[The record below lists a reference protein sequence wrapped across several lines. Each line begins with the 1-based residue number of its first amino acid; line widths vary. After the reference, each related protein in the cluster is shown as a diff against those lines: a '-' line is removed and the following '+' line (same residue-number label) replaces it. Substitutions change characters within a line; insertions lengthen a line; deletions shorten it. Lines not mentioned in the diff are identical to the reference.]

1 MNYLTLDFE
10 TYYDKEINLKKLTTQ
25 AYVMHP
31 QMEVL
36 MVAVKFNE
44 DPVQVIDGEQIPA
57 FFATVDWSNTAVIA
71 HNAVFD
77 GSILYW
83 RYGVRPAMLIDTM
96 SMAQALGVPTIAGSA
111 SLATCIRLLQEAGYA
126 VPPKGTEVLDAL
138 GKRRADFTP
147 QQWAAYRE
155 YCKND
160 TDITW
165 FLFKVL
171 RQYLTDEEMR
181 FQDIIL
187 RCYTEPRLTVDI
199 PTVEYELNRCRTYKA
214 EQLAEVCKMFNT
226 TQEDLSAHLRSNDKF
241 AEVLRGLGGIT
252 EEEMEQGKSGT
263 FIIPTK
269 MSEKTGKT
277 TWAFG
282 KTDVAFKE
290 LCEHDDPKI
299 QAVCQARLAA
309 KSSIDETRCLKFLEY
324 GSYGFLPMG
333 YKIGG
338 AHTNRMSGGSAG
350 CFVGETMIVVLPKG
364 ASATEWEYRMI
375 KHVQLD
381 DLIWDGSDWCAH
393 DGVVCH
399 GVKRV
404 YNWDGLTA
412 TKNHECFVG
421 YDRDRTERFEWFRV
435 NRYSLVPAT
444 LPAGGIYEAMP
455 ESNICYEDGAKA
467 MVYDILN
474 VGDRHCYVANGRLV
488 HNSANMQNLPSG
500 RREGQS
506 DLLRRSIIARGNDV
520 IINYDASQ
528 IECLDGRGLVL
539 TQRGLVEMHNISI
552 DDLLWDGIEW
562 VSHDGLV
569 MKGVKDVITYSGIT
583 GTPNHIVY
591 TTDGRA
597 IPLGQAAAEHAKI
610 LVGEV
615 GGQAVRVVASA
626 GQTHTSDDTLHS
638 SVVSLPVRGRTASER
653 QRRGAWGFSWLRVLH
668 EPKVSAYSAVTSGA
682 TATEV
687 QRAGRAMQGEQVR
700 LTSVQERRKPLR
712 FLRGLCGVYV
722 GNVSNA
728 RLSGAGDRPYRYQ
741 WALRQR
747 ESTVVNTRAE
757 RTKPELQCHGLLR
770 WARDVGGE
778 IHARLC
784 EAVWGGC
791 CYRLA
796 TQWAYAGAS
805 SGHSQNAKT
814 SMGSTQWKMVF
825 PRRVYKTVLSALQ
838 RTDGVQ
844 SNKVRYDE
852 WGNPITGTIEVF
864 DIVNAGPRHRFTYN
878 GLVVSNCRVLAYVA
892 NQTDVMAVFASGGDV
907 YSFAASKIHGIPYQ
921 EIVEGRKSNDPD
933 TAHKYNM
940 IRQYGKTATLALGYG
955 QGAQGFQ
962 KYALL
967 TAGISMAMDE
977 SATTVRAWR
986 DANNFITGFWRM
998 CDQALAAMV
1007 SGGQMYFGGPDGK
1020 MFFADGNRYIFGRK
1034 VAGIRMPNGL
1044 WLNYPN
1050 LSADL
1055 TNPRRPQ
1062 YFYEK
1067 CGYNGKPL
1075 NTKVYSGLVAENITQ
1090 ALAFAIMKIQA
1101 VWIAQY
1107 YPIVMNTHDE
1117 WCIVVPREQAEVA
1130 AEYMYRCMCTAPD
1143 YIQGITLA
1151 SEGGWAQSYGAV
1163 DDDWSKRP
1171 NNPDRKHIFNPQ
1183 TGEIL

>member
-10 TYYDKEINLKKLTTQ
+10 TYYDKEINLKKMTTQ

-36 MVAVKFNE
+36 MVSAKFND
-44 DPVQVIDGEQIPA
+44 DPVQIIDGEQIPT

-187 RCYTEPRLTVDI
+187 RCYTEPRLTVDL
-199 PTVEYELNRCRTYKA
+199 PLVEYELNRCRTYKA
-214 EQLAEVCKMFNT
+214 EQLAEVCKMFGT
-226 TQEDLSAHLRSNDKF
+226 TQDNLSALLRSNDKF
-241 AEVLRGLGGIT
+241 AEVLRSIGGVT
-252 EEEMEQGKSGT
+252 EEEAEQGKSGT

-269 MSEKTGKT
+269 VSEKTGKT

-290 LCEHDDPKI
+290 LCEHDDPKV

-350 CFVGETMIVVLPKG
+350 
-364 ASATEWEYRMI
+364 
-375 KHVQLD
+375 
-381 DLIWDGSDWCAH
+381 
-393 DGVVCH
+393 
-399 GVKRV
+399 
-404 YNWDGLTA
+404 
-412 TKNHECFVG
+412 
-421 YDRDRTERFEWFRV
+421 
-435 NRYSLVPAT
+435 
-444 LPAGGIYEAMP
+444 
-455 ESNICYEDGAKA
+455 
-467 MVYDILN
+467 
-474 VGDRHCYVANGRLV
+474 
-488 HNSANMQNLPSG
+488 SANMQNLPSG

-506 DLLRRSIIARGNDV
+506 DLLRRSIIAQGNSV
-520 IINYDASQ
+520 IVNFDASQ
-528 IECLDGRGLVL
+528 IECLDGRGMVL
-539 TQRGLVEMHNISI
+539 TKRGLVELRYVGP
-552 DDLLWDGIEW
+552 DDLLWDGVEW
-562 VSHDGLV
+562 VKHDGV
-569 MKGVKDVITYSGIT
+569 VVKGIKDVITYSGIT
-583 GTPNHIVY
+583 ATPDHVVY
-591 TTDGRA
+591 TRNGAAVLFGRA
-597 IPLGQAAAEHAKI
+597 AAARIE
-610 LVGEV
+610 LMVGEV
-615 GGQAVRVVASA
+615 NGKEVYAAP
-626 GQTHTSDDTLHS
+626 LM
-638 SVVSLPVRGRTASER
+638 
-653 QRRGAWGFSWLRVLH
+653 RRYK
-668 EPKVSAYSAVTSGA
+668 PKPAVTLKDPTG
-682 TATEV
+682 
-687 QRAGRAMQGEQVR
+687 
-700 LTSVQERRKPLR
+700 
-712 FLRGLCGVYV
+712 
-722 GNVSNA
+722 
-728 RLSGAGDRPYRYQ
+728 
-741 WALRQR
+741 
-747 ESTVVNTRAE
+747 
-757 RTKPELQCHGLLR
+757 
-770 WARDVGGE
+770 
-778 IHARLC
+778 
-784 EAVWGGC
+784 
-791 CYRLA
+791 
-796 TQWAYAGAS
+796 
-805 SGHSQNAKT
+805 
-814 SMGSTQWKMVF
+814 
-825 PRRVYKTVLSALQ
+825 
-838 RTDGVQ
+838 
-844 SNKVRYDE
+844 RYDE

-892 NQTDVMAVFASGGDV
+892 NQTDVLGVFSSGGDV

-921 EIVEGRKSNDPD
+921 EIVDGRKSSDPA
-933 TAHKYNM
+933 TAHKYSM
-940 IRQYGKTATLALGYG
+940 MRQYGKTATLALGYG

-962 KYALL
+962 KYALVN
-967 TAGISMAMDE
+967 TGINMTMDE

-986 DANNFITGFWRM
+986 DANGFITGFWRM
-998 CDQALAAMV
+998 CDQALATMV
-1007 SGGQMYFGGPDGK
+1007 AGGQMYFGGADGK

-1050 LSADL
+1050 LRADF

-1062 YFYEK
+1062 YFYDK

-1075 NTKVYSGLVAENITQ
+1075 ETKVYSGLVAENITQ
-1090 ALAFAIMKIQA
+1090 ALAFAVMKTQA

-1130 AEYMYRCMCTAPD
+1130 ADYMHRCMCTAPD
-1143 YIQGITLA
+1143 YIQGIPLA

-1171 NNPDRKHIFNPQ
+1171 NNPDRKHIFNPM
-1183 TGEIL
+1183 TGEVL

>member
-10 TYYDKEINLKKLTTQ
+10 TYYDKEINLKKMTTQ

-36 MVAVKFNE
+36 MVAVKFND
-44 DPVQVIDGEQIPA
+44 DPVQVIDGEQIPT
-57 FFATVDWSNTAVIA
+57 FFSTVDWSNTAVIA

-96 SMAQALGVPTIAGSA
+96 SMAQALGVQTLAGSA

-187 RCYTEPRLTVDI
+187 RCYTEPRLTVDL

-226 TQEDLSAHLRSNDKF
+226 TQDELSAHLRSNDKF
-241 AEVLRGLGGIT
+241 AEVLRSMGGIT
-252 EEEMEQGKSGT
+252 EEELEQGKTGA

-269 MSEKTGKT
+269 VSEKTGKT

-290 LCEHDDPKI
+290 LCEHDDPKV
-299 QAVCQARLAA
+299 QAICQARLAA

-338 AHTNRMSGGSAG
+338 AHTNRMSGGAAG
-350 CFVGETMIVVLPKG
+350 CFVGETMIMVLPVG
-364 ASATEWEYRMI
+364 ADVDEWEYRMI
-375 KHVQLD
+375 KDVQLT

-412 TKNHECFVG
+412 TENHECF
-421 YDRDRTERFEWFRV
+421 TNSEREYTKPFKWFMD
-435 NRYSLVPAT
+435 NRYALAKAQ
-444 LPAGGIYEAMP
+444 LPAGGKQVTPVTNLYYA
-455 ESNICYEDGAKA
+455 DGAKV

-474 VGDRHCYVANGRLV
+474 VGPRHCYVANGKLV

-506 DLLRRSIIARGNDV
+506 DLLRRSIIAQGNAV
-520 IINYDASQ
+520 IINFDASQ
-528 IECLDGRGLVL
+528 IECLDSNGTVL
-539 TQRGLVEMHNISI
+539 TQRGLVKMRDISI
-552 DDLLWDGIEW
+552 DDLLWDGVEW

-569 MKGVKDVITYSGIT
+569 MKGIKDVITYSGIT

-615 GGQAVRVVASA
+615 GGKAVRAVVCA
-626 GQTHTSDDTLHS
+626 GQTHTIDDTLHS

-653 QRRGAWGFSWLRVLH
+653 QRREAWGLSWLRGLY
-668 EPKVSAYSAVTSGA
+668 EPQVSTYTQATSEA
-682 TATEV
+682 TATAV
-687 QRAGRAMQGEQVR
+687 QRIGRAMQGEQVH
-700 LTSVQERRKPLR
+700 LQTIQERRKSLH
-712 FLRGLCGVYV
+712 FLRRLCGVYV
-722 GNVSNA
+722 GDVSNA

-741 WALRQR
+741 WSLCQR
-747 ESTVVNTRAE
+747 ESTTGNARAE
-757 RTKPELQCHGLLR
+757 CPKPELQCHGLLR
-770 WARDVGGE
+770 WARDVGVK

-784 EAVWGGC
+784 EAVQRG
-791 CYRLA
+791 YRYQMA
-796 TQWAYAGAS
+796 TQWAYAGANN
-805 SGHSQNAKT
+805 GHSQNAKT

-825 PRRVYKTVLSALQ
+825 PRRVYKAILSTLQ
-838 RTDGVQ
+838 PIDGTQ
-844 SNKVRYDE
+844 SNTQRYDE

-878 GLVVSNCRVLAYVA
+878 GLVVSNCRVLAYTA
-892 NQTDVMAVFASGGDV
+892 NQTDVLGVFASGGDV

-921 EIVEGRKSNDPD
+921 EIVDGRKSSDPA
-933 TAHKYNM
+933 TAHKYSTM
-940 IRQYGKTATLALGYG
+940 RQYGKTATLALGYG

-962 KYALL
+962 RYALL
-967 TAGISMAMDE
+967 NAGINMTMDE
-977 SATTVRAWR
+977 SARTVRAWR
-986 DANNFITGFWRM
+986 DANGLITGFWRM
-998 CDQALAAMV
+998 CDQALATMV
-1007 SGGQMYFGGPDGK
+1007 AGGQMYFGGPDGK

-1050 LSADL
+1050 LSADF

-1062 YFYEK
+1062 YFYDK

-1075 NTKVYSGLVAENITQ
+1075 KTKVYSGLVAENITQ
-1090 ALAFAIMKIQA
+1090 ALAFAIMKTQA

-1130 AEYMYRCMCTAPD
+1130 AEYMHRCMCTAPE
-1143 YIQGITLA
+1143 YIKGITLA

-1163 DDDWSKRP
+1163 DDDWSKRL

>member
-10 TYYDKEINLKKLTTQ
+10 TYYDKEINLKKMTTQ

-36 MVAVKFNE
+36 MVSAKFNE
-44 DPVQVIDGEQIPA
+44 APVQIIDGEQIPT

-165 FLFKVL
+165 LLFKVL

-187 RCYTEPRLTVDI
+187 RCYTEPRLTVDL

-214 EQLAEVCKMFNT
+214 EQLAEVCKMFGT
-226 TQEDLSAHLRSNDKF
+226 TQDNLSALLRSNDKF
-241 AEVLRGLGGIT
+241 AEVLRSIGGVT
-252 EEEMEQGKSGT
+252 EEEAERGKSGT

-269 MSEKTGKT
+269 VSEKTGKT

-290 LCEHDDPKI
+290 LCEHDDPKV

-350 CFVGETMIVVLPKG
+350 
-364 ASATEWEYRMI
+364 
-375 KHVQLD
+375 
-381 DLIWDGSDWCAH
+381 
-393 DGVVCH
+393 
-399 GVKRV
+399 
-404 YNWDGLTA
+404 
-412 TKNHECFVG
+412 
-421 YDRDRTERFEWFRV
+421 
-435 NRYSLVPAT
+435 
-444 LPAGGIYEAMP
+444 
-455 ESNICYEDGAKA
+455 
-467 MVYDILN
+467 
-474 VGDRHCYVANGRLV
+474 
-488 HNSANMQNLPSG
+488 SANMQNLPSG

-506 DLLRRSIIARGNDV
+506 DLLRRSIIAQGNSV
-520 IINYDASQ
+520 IVNYDASQ
-528 IECLDGRGLVL
+528 IEC
-539 TQRGLVEMHNISI
+539 
-552 DDLLWDGIEW
+552 
-562 VSHDGLV
+562 
-569 MKGVKDVITYSGIT
+569 
-583 GTPNHIVY
+583 
-591 TTDGRA
+591 
-597 IPLGQAAAEHAKI
+597 
-610 LVGEV
+610 
-615 GGQAVRVVASA
+615 
-626 GQTHTSDDTLHS
+626 
-638 SVVSLPVRGRTASER
+638 
-653 QRRGAWGFSWLRVLH
+653 
-668 EPKVSAYSAVTSGA
+668 
-682 TATEV
+682 
-687 QRAGRAMQGEQVR
+687 
-700 LTSVQERRKPLR
+700 
-712 FLRGLCGVYV
+712 
-722 GNVSNA
+722 
-728 RLSGAGDRPYRYQ
+728 
-741 WALRQR
+741 
-747 ESTVVNTRAE
+747 
-757 RTKPELQCHGLLR
+757 
-770 WARDVGGE
+770 
-778 IHARLC
+778 
-784 EAVWGGC
+784 
-791 CYRLA
+791 
-796 TQWAYAGAS
+796 
-805 SGHSQNAKT
+805 
-814 SMGSTQWKMVF
+814 
-825 PRRVYKTVLSALQ
+825 
-838 RTDGVQ
+838 
-844 SNKVRYDE
+844 
-852 WGNPITGTIEVF
+852 
-864 DIVNAGPRHRFTYN
+864 
-878 GLVVSNCRVLAYVA
+878 RVLAYIA
-892 NQTDVMAVFASGGDV
+892 NQTDVLGVFASGGDV

-921 EIVEGRKSNDPD
+921 EIVDGRKSSDPA
-933 TAHKYNM
+933 TAHKYSM
-940 IRQYGKTATLALGYG
+940 MRQYGKTATLALGYG

-962 KYALL
+962 KYALVN
-967 TAGISMAMDE
+967 TGINMTMDE

-986 DANNFITGFWRM
+986 DANGFITGFWRM
-998 CDQALAAMV
+998 CDQALATMV
-1007 SGGQMYFGGPDGK
+1007 AGGQMYFGGADGK

-1050 LSADL
+1050 LSADF

-1062 YFYEK
+1062 YFYDK

-1075 NTKVYSGLVAENITQ
+1075 ETKVYSGLVAENITQ
-1090 ALAFAIMKIQA
+1090 ALAFAVMKTQA

-1130 AEYMYRCMCTAPD
+1130 ADYMHRCMCTAPD
-1143 YIQGITLA
+1143 YIQGIPLA

-1171 NNPDRKHIFNPQ
+1171 NNPDRKHIFNPM
-1183 TGEIL
+1183 TGEVL

>member
-10 TYYDKEINLKKLTTQ
+10 TYYDKEINLKKMTTQ

-36 MVAVKFNE
+36 MVSAKLNE
-44 DPVQVIDGEQIPA
+44 DPVQVIDGEQIPT

-214 EQLAEVCKMFNT
+214 EQLAEVCKMFGT
-226 TQEDLSAHLRSNDKF
+226 TQDNLSALLRSNDKF
-241 AEVLRGLGGIT
+241 AEVLRSIGGVT
-252 EEEMEQGKSGT
+252 EEEAEQGKSGT

-269 MSEKTGKT
+269 VSEKTGKT

-350 CFVGETMIVVLPKG
+350 
-364 ASATEWEYRMI
+364 
-375 KHVQLD
+375 
-381 DLIWDGSDWCAH
+381 
-393 DGVVCH
+393 
-399 GVKRV
+399 
-404 YNWDGLTA
+404 
-412 TKNHECFVG
+412 
-421 YDRDRTERFEWFRV
+421 
-435 NRYSLVPAT
+435 
-444 LPAGGIYEAMP
+444 
-455 ESNICYEDGAKA
+455 
-467 MVYDILN
+467 
-474 VGDRHCYVANGRLV
+474 
-488 HNSANMQNLPSG
+488 SANMQNLPSG

-506 DLLRRSIIARGNDV
+506 DLLRRSIIAQGNSV
-520 IINYDASQ
+520 IVNYDASQ
-528 IECLDGRGLVL
+528 IEC
-539 TQRGLVEMHNISI
+539 
-552 DDLLWDGIEW
+552 
-562 VSHDGLV
+562 
-569 MKGVKDVITYSGIT
+569 
-583 GTPNHIVY
+583 
-591 TTDGRA
+591 
-597 IPLGQAAAEHAKI
+597 
-610 LVGEV
+610 
-615 GGQAVRVVASA
+615 
-626 GQTHTSDDTLHS
+626 
-638 SVVSLPVRGRTASER
+638 
-653 QRRGAWGFSWLRVLH
+653 
-668 EPKVSAYSAVTSGA
+668 
-682 TATEV
+682 
-687 QRAGRAMQGEQVR
+687 
-700 LTSVQERRKPLR
+700 
-712 FLRGLCGVYV
+712 
-722 GNVSNA
+722 
-728 RLSGAGDRPYRYQ
+728 
-741 WALRQR
+741 
-747 ESTVVNTRAE
+747 
-757 RTKPELQCHGLLR
+757 
-770 WARDVGGE
+770 
-778 IHARLC
+778 
-784 EAVWGGC
+784 
-791 CYRLA
+791 
-796 TQWAYAGAS
+796 
-805 SGHSQNAKT
+805 
-814 SMGSTQWKMVF
+814 
-825 PRRVYKTVLSALQ
+825 
-838 RTDGVQ
+838 
-844 SNKVRYDE
+844 
-852 WGNPITGTIEVF
+852 
-864 DIVNAGPRHRFTYN
+864 
-878 GLVVSNCRVLAYVA
+878 RVLAYIA
-892 NQTDVMAVFASGGDV
+892 NQTDVLGVFASGGDV
-907 YSFAASKIHGIPYQ
+907 YSFAASKIHGIPYH
-921 EIVEGRKSNDPD
+921 EIIDGRKSSDPE
-933 TAHKYNM
+933 TAHKYSM
-940 IRQYGKTATLALGYG
+940 MRQYGKTATLALGYG

-962 KYALL
+962 KYALVN
-967 TAGISMAMDE
+967 TGINMTMDE

-986 DANNFITGFWRM
+986 DANGFITGFWRM
-998 CDQALAAMV
+998 CDQALATMV
-1007 SGGQMYFGGPDGK
+1007 AGGQMYFGGADGK

-1050 LSADL
+1050 LSADF

-1062 YFYEK
+1062 YFYDK

-1075 NTKVYSGLVAENITQ
+1075 KTKVYSGLVAENITQ
-1090 ALAFAIMKIQA
+1090 ALAFAVMKTQA

-1130 AEYMYRCMCTAPD
+1130 AGYMHRCMCTAPD
-1143 YIQGITLA
+1143 YIQGIPLA

>member
-10 TYYDKEINLKKLTTQ
+10 TYYDKEINLKKMITQ

-36 MVAVKFNE
+36 MVSAKFND

-57 FFATVDWSNTAVIA
+57 FFATVDWSNTAIIA

-199 PTVEYELNRCRTYKA
+199 PTVEYELARCRAYKA
-214 EQLAEVCKMFNT
+214 EQLADVCKMFNT
-226 TQEDLSAHLRSNDKF
+226 TQDELSAHLRSNDKF
-241 AEVLRGLGGIT
+241 AEVLRGIGGIT
-252 EEEMEQGKSGT
+252 EEELETGKTGV

-269 MSEKTGKT
+269 VSEKTGKT

-290 LCEHDDPKI
+290 LCEHDDPRV

-350 CFVGETMIVVLPKG
+350 CFVGETMIVVLPVG
-364 ASATEWEYRMI
+364 ADVDEWEYRMI
-375 KHVQLD
+375 RDVQLT
-381 DLIWDGSDWCAH
+381 DLVWDGSDWCAH

-412 TKNHECFVG
+412 TKNHECFTTHKREHTKPFKWFMDNHQALAKAQLPVG
-421 YDRDRTERFEWFRV
+421 GRKQTTPVTNLY
-435 NRYSLVPAT
+435 YA
-444 LPAGGIYEAMP
+444 
-455 ESNICYEDGAKA
+455 DGAKA

-474 VGDRHCYVANGRLV
+474 VGDRHCYVANGKLV

-506 DLLRRSIIARGNDV
+506 DLLRRSIIARNNDV
-520 IINYDASQ
+520 IINFDASQ
-528 IECLDGRGLVL
+528 IEC
-539 TQRGLVEMHNISI
+539 
-552 DDLLWDGIEW
+552 
-562 VSHDGLV
+562 
-569 MKGVKDVITYSGIT
+569 
-583 GTPNHIVY
+583 
-591 TTDGRA
+591 
-597 IPLGQAAAEHAKI
+597 
-610 LVGEV
+610 
-615 GGQAVRVVASA
+615 
-626 GQTHTSDDTLHS
+626 
-638 SVVSLPVRGRTASER
+638 
-653 QRRGAWGFSWLRVLH
+653 
-668 EPKVSAYSAVTSGA
+668 
-682 TATEV
+682 
-687 QRAGRAMQGEQVR
+687 
-700 LTSVQERRKPLR
+700 
-712 FLRGLCGVYV
+712 
-722 GNVSNA
+722 
-728 RLSGAGDRPYRYQ
+728 
-741 WALRQR
+741 
-747 ESTVVNTRAE
+747 
-757 RTKPELQCHGLLR
+757 
-770 WARDVGGE
+770 
-778 IHARLC
+778 
-784 EAVWGGC
+784 
-791 CYRLA
+791 
-796 TQWAYAGAS
+796 
-805 SGHSQNAKT
+805 
-814 SMGSTQWKMVF
+814 
-825 PRRVYKTVLSALQ
+825 
-838 RTDGVQ
+838 
-844 SNKVRYDE
+844 
-852 WGNPITGTIEVF
+852 
-864 DIVNAGPRHRFTYN
+864 
-878 GLVVSNCRVLAYVA
+878 RVLAYIA
-892 NQTDVMAVFASGGDV
+892 NQTDVLGVFASGGDV

-921 EIVEGRKSNDPD
+921 EIVDGRKSNDPD
-933 TAHKYNM
+933 TAHKYGM

-962 KYALL
+962 RYALL
-967 TAGISMAMDE
+967 NAGINMTMDE
-977 SATTVRAWR
+977 SARTVRAWR
-986 DANNFITGFWRM
+986 DANGFITSFWRM
-998 CDQALAAMV
+998 CDQALATMV
-1007 SGGQMYFGGPDGK
+1007 AGGQMYFGGADGK
-1020 MFFADGNRYIFGRK
+1020 MFFADGNRYLFGRK

-1050 LSADL
+1050 LRADF

-1062 YFYEK
+1062 YFYDK

-1075 NTKVYSGLVAENITQ
+1075 QTKVYSGLVAENITQ
-1090 ALAFAIMKIQA
+1090 ALAFAIMKTQA

-1117 WCIVVPREQAEVA
+1117 WCIVVPREQADVA
-1130 AEYMYRCMCTAPD
+1130 AEYMHRCMCTAPD
-1143 YIQGITLA
+1143 YIQGIPLA

-1171 NNPDRKHIFNPQ
+1171 TNHDRKHIFNPM
-1183 TGEIL
+1183 TGEVL

>member
-10 TYYDKEINLKKLTTQ
+10 TYYDKEINLKKMTTQ

-36 MVAVKFNE
+36 MVSAKFNE
-44 DPVQVIDGEQIPA
+44 APVQIIDGEQIPA

-96 SMAQALGVPTIAGSA
+96 SMAQALGVTTIAGSA

-126 VPPKGTEVLDAL
+126 VPPKGTEVLGAL

-187 RCYTEPRLTVDI
+187 RCYTEPRLTVDM

-214 EQLAEVCKMFNT
+214 EQLAEVCKMFGT
-226 TQEDLSAHLRSNDKF
+226 TQDNLSALLRSNDKF
-241 AEVLRGLGGIT
+241 AEVLRSIGGVT
-252 EEEMEQGKSGT
+252 EEEAEQGKSGT

-269 MSEKTGKT
+269 VSEKTGKT

-350 CFVGETMIVVLPKG
+350 CFVGETMIVVLPVG
-364 ASATEWEYRMI
+364 ADVDEWEYRMI
-375 KHVQLD
+375 KDVKHT
-381 DLIWDGSDWCAH
+381 DLIWDGSAWCVH

-404 YNWDGLTA
+404 YNWDGLVA
-412 TKNHECFVG
+412 TKNHECFTT
-421 YDRDRTERFEWFRV
+421 YKREHTKPFKWFMD
-435 NRYSLVPAT
+435 NHQSLAKAQ
-444 LPAGGIYEAMP
+444 LPTGGIYKSMP
-455 ESNICYEDGAKA
+455 ESNVCYADGAKA

-474 VGDRHCYVANGRLV
+474 VGDRHCYVANGKLV

-506 DLLRRSIIARGNDV
+506 DLLRRSIIAQGNSV
-520 IINYDASQ
+520 IVNYDASQ
-528 IECLDGRGLVL
+528 IE
-539 TQRGLVEMHNISI
+539 
-552 DDLLWDGIEW
+552 
-562 VSHDGLV
+562 
-569 MKGVKDVITYSGIT
+569 
-583 GTPNHIVY
+583 
-591 TTDGRA
+591 
-597 IPLGQAAAEHAKI
+597 
-610 LVGEV
+610 
-615 GGQAVRVVASA
+615 
-626 GQTHTSDDTLHS
+626 
-638 SVVSLPVRGRTASER
+638 
-653 QRRGAWGFSWLRVLH
+653 
-668 EPKVSAYSAVTSGA
+668 
-682 TATEV
+682 
-687 QRAGRAMQGEQVR
+687 
-700 LTSVQERRKPLR
+700 
-712 FLRGLCGVYV
+712 
-722 GNVSNA
+722 
-728 RLSGAGDRPYRYQ
+728 
-741 WALRQR
+741 
-747 ESTVVNTRAE
+747 
-757 RTKPELQCHGLLR
+757 
-770 WARDVGGE
+770 
-778 IHARLC
+778 
-784 EAVWGGC
+784 
-791 CYRLA
+791 
-796 TQWAYAGAS
+796 
-805 SGHSQNAKT
+805 
-814 SMGSTQWKMVF
+814 
-825 PRRVYKTVLSALQ
+825 
-838 RTDGVQ
+838 
-844 SNKVRYDE
+844 
-852 WGNPITGTIEVF
+852 
-864 DIVNAGPRHRFTYN
+864 
-878 GLVVSNCRVLAYVA
+878 CRVLAYVA
-892 NQTDVMAVFASGGDV
+892 NQTDVLGVFASGGDV

-921 EIVEGRKSNDPD
+921 EIVAGRKSSDPE
-933 TAHKYNM
+933 TAHKYGM
-940 IRQYGKTATLALGYG
+940 MRQYGKTATLALGYG

-962 KYALL
+962 KYALVN
-967 TAGISMAMDE
+967 TGINMTMDE

-986 DANNFITGFWRM
+986 DANGFITSFWRM
-998 CDQALAAMV
+998 CDQALATMV
-1007 SGGQMYFGGPDGK
+1007 AGGQMYFGGADGK

-1050 LSADL
+1050 LRADF

-1062 YFYEK
+1062 YFYDK

-1075 NTKVYSGLVAENITQ
+1075 ETKVYSGLVAENITQ
-1090 ALAFAIMKIQA
+1090 ALAFAVMKTQA

-1130 AEYMYRCMCTAPD
+1130 ADYMHRCMCTAPD
-1143 YIQGITLA
+1143 YIQGIPLA

-1171 NNPDRKHIFNPQ
+1171 NNPDRKHIFNPM
-1183 TGEIL
+1183 TGEVL

>member
-10 TYYDKEINLKKLTTQ
+10 TYYDKEINLKKMTTQ

-36 MVAVKFNE
+36 MVSAKFNE
-44 DPVQVIDGEQIPA
+44 DPVQVIDGEQIPT

-214 EQLAEVCKMFNT
+214 EQLAEVCKMFGT
-226 TQEDLSAHLRSNDKF
+226 TQDNLSALLRSNDKF
-241 AEVLRGLGGIT
+241 AEVLRSIGGVT
-252 EEEMEQGKSGT
+252 EEEAEQGKSGT

-269 MSEKTGKT
+269 VSEKTGKT

-350 CFVGETMIVVLPKG
+350 
-364 ASATEWEYRMI
+364 
-375 KHVQLD
+375 
-381 DLIWDGSDWCAH
+381 
-393 DGVVCH
+393 
-399 GVKRV
+399 
-404 YNWDGLTA
+404 
-412 TKNHECFVG
+412 
-421 YDRDRTERFEWFRV
+421 
-435 NRYSLVPAT
+435 
-444 LPAGGIYEAMP
+444 
-455 ESNICYEDGAKA
+455 
-467 MVYDILN
+467 
-474 VGDRHCYVANGRLV
+474 
-488 HNSANMQNLPSG
+488 SANMQNLPSG

-506 DLLRRSIIARGNDV
+506 DLLRRSIIAQGNSV
-520 IINYDASQ
+520 IVNYDASQ
-528 IECLDGRGLVL
+528 IEC
-539 TQRGLVEMHNISI
+539 
-552 DDLLWDGIEW
+552 
-562 VSHDGLV
+562 
-569 MKGVKDVITYSGIT
+569 
-583 GTPNHIVY
+583 
-591 TTDGRA
+591 
-597 IPLGQAAAEHAKI
+597 
-610 LVGEV
+610 
-615 GGQAVRVVASA
+615 
-626 GQTHTSDDTLHS
+626 
-638 SVVSLPVRGRTASER
+638 
-653 QRRGAWGFSWLRVLH
+653 
-668 EPKVSAYSAVTSGA
+668 
-682 TATEV
+682 
-687 QRAGRAMQGEQVR
+687 
-700 LTSVQERRKPLR
+700 
-712 FLRGLCGVYV
+712 
-722 GNVSNA
+722 
-728 RLSGAGDRPYRYQ
+728 
-741 WALRQR
+741 
-747 ESTVVNTRAE
+747 
-757 RTKPELQCHGLLR
+757 
-770 WARDVGGE
+770 
-778 IHARLC
+778 
-784 EAVWGGC
+784 
-791 CYRLA
+791 
-796 TQWAYAGAS
+796 
-805 SGHSQNAKT
+805 
-814 SMGSTQWKMVF
+814 
-825 PRRVYKTVLSALQ
+825 
-838 RTDGVQ
+838 
-844 SNKVRYDE
+844 
-852 WGNPITGTIEVF
+852 
-864 DIVNAGPRHRFTYN
+864 
-878 GLVVSNCRVLAYVA
+878 RVLAYIA
-892 NQTDVMAVFASGGDV
+892 NQTDVLGVFASGGDV

-921 EIVEGRKSNDPD
+921 EIIDGRKSSDPE
-933 TAHKYNM
+933 TAHKYSM
-940 IRQYGKTATLALGYG
+940 MRQYGKTATLALGYG

-962 KYALL
+962 KYALVN
-967 TAGISMAMDE
+967 TGINMTMDE

-986 DANNFITGFWRM
+986 DANGFITGFWRM
-998 CDQALAAMV
+998 CDQALATMV
-1007 SGGQMYFGGPDGK
+1007 AGGQMYFGGPDGK

-1050 LSADL
+1050 LSADF

-1075 NTKVYSGLVAENITQ
+1075 KTKVYSGLVAENITQ
-1090 ALAFAIMKIQA
+1090 ALAFAVMKTQA

-1130 AEYMYRCMCTAPD
+1130 ADYMHRCMCTAPD
-1143 YIQGITLA
+1143 YIQGIPLA

>member
-10 TYYDKEINLKKLTTQ
+10 TYYDKEINLKKMTTQ

-36 MVAVKFNE
+36 MVSAKFNE
-44 DPVQVIDGEQIPA
+44 APVQIIDGEQIPT

-138 GKRRADFTP
+138 GKRRTDFTP

-214 EQLAEVCKMFNT
+214 EQLAEVCKMFGT
-226 TQEDLSAHLRSNDKF
+226 TQDNLSALLRSNDKF
-241 AEVLRGLGGIT
+241 AEVLRSIGGVT
-252 EEEMEQGKSGT
+252 EEEAEQGKSGT

-269 MSEKTGKT
+269 VSEKTGKT

-350 CFVGETMIVVLPKG
+350 
-364 ASATEWEYRMI
+364 
-375 KHVQLD
+375 
-381 DLIWDGSDWCAH
+381 
-393 DGVVCH
+393 
-399 GVKRV
+399 
-404 YNWDGLTA
+404 
-412 TKNHECFVG
+412 
-421 YDRDRTERFEWFRV
+421 
-435 NRYSLVPAT
+435 
-444 LPAGGIYEAMP
+444 
-455 ESNICYEDGAKA
+455 
-467 MVYDILN
+467 
-474 VGDRHCYVANGRLV
+474 
-488 HNSANMQNLPSG
+488 SANMQNLPSG

-506 DLLRRSIIARGNDV
+506 DLLRRSIIAQGNSV
-520 IINYDASQ
+520 IVNYDASQ
-528 IECLDGRGLVL
+528 IEC
-539 TQRGLVEMHNISI
+539 
-552 DDLLWDGIEW
+552 
-562 VSHDGLV
+562 
-569 MKGVKDVITYSGIT
+569 
-583 GTPNHIVY
+583 
-591 TTDGRA
+591 
-597 IPLGQAAAEHAKI
+597 
-610 LVGEV
+610 
-615 GGQAVRVVASA
+615 
-626 GQTHTSDDTLHS
+626 
-638 SVVSLPVRGRTASER
+638 
-653 QRRGAWGFSWLRVLH
+653 
-668 EPKVSAYSAVTSGA
+668 
-682 TATEV
+682 
-687 QRAGRAMQGEQVR
+687 
-700 LTSVQERRKPLR
+700 
-712 FLRGLCGVYV
+712 
-722 GNVSNA
+722 
-728 RLSGAGDRPYRYQ
+728 
-741 WALRQR
+741 
-747 ESTVVNTRAE
+747 
-757 RTKPELQCHGLLR
+757 
-770 WARDVGGE
+770 
-778 IHARLC
+778 
-784 EAVWGGC
+784 
-791 CYRLA
+791 
-796 TQWAYAGAS
+796 
-805 SGHSQNAKT
+805 
-814 SMGSTQWKMVF
+814 
-825 PRRVYKTVLSALQ
+825 
-838 RTDGVQ
+838 
-844 SNKVRYDE
+844 
-852 WGNPITGTIEVF
+852 
-864 DIVNAGPRHRFTYN
+864 
-878 GLVVSNCRVLAYVA
+878 RVLAYIA
-892 NQTDVMAVFASGGDV
+892 NQTDVLGVFASGGDV

-921 EIVEGRKSNDPD
+921 EIVDGRKSSDPE
-933 TAHKYNM
+933 TAHKYSM
-940 IRQYGKTATLALGYG
+940 MRQYGKTATLALGYG

-962 KYALL
+962 KYALVN
-967 TAGISMAMDE
+967 TGINMTMDE

-986 DANNFITGFWRM
+986 DANGFITGFWRM
-998 CDQALAAMV
+998 CDQALATMV
-1007 SGGQMYFGGPDGK
+1007 AGGQMYFGGADGK

-1050 LSADL
+1050 LRADF

-1062 YFYEK
+1062 YFYDK

-1075 NTKVYSGLVAENITQ
+1075 ETKVYSGLVAENITQ
-1090 ALAFAIMKIQA
+1090 ALAFAVMKTQA

-1130 AEYMYRCMCTAPD
+1130 AEYMHRCMCSAPD
-1143 YIQGITLA
+1143 YIQGIPLA

>member
-10 TYYDKEINLKKLTTQ
+10 TYYDKEINLKKMTTQ

-36 MVAVKFNE
+36 MVSAKLNE
-44 DPVQVIDGEQIPA
+44 DPVQIIDGEQIPT

-96 SMAQALGVPTIAGSA
+96 SMAQALGVTTIAGSA

-187 RCYTEPRLTVDI
+187 RCYTEPRLTVDL

-214 EQLAEVCKMFNT
+214 EQLAEVCKMFGT
-226 TQEDLSAHLRSNDKF
+226 TQDNLSALLRSNDKF
-241 AEVLRGLGGIT
+241 AEVLRSIGGVT
-252 EEEMEQGKSGT
+252 EEEAEQGKSGT

-269 MSEKTGKT
+269 VSEKTGKT

-290 LCEHDDPKI
+290 LCEHEDPKV

-350 CFVGETMIVVLPKG
+350 
-364 ASATEWEYRMI
+364 
-375 KHVQLD
+375 
-381 DLIWDGSDWCAH
+381 
-393 DGVVCH
+393 
-399 GVKRV
+399 
-404 YNWDGLTA
+404 
-412 TKNHECFVG
+412 
-421 YDRDRTERFEWFRV
+421 
-435 NRYSLVPAT
+435 
-444 LPAGGIYEAMP
+444 
-455 ESNICYEDGAKA
+455 
-467 MVYDILN
+467 
-474 VGDRHCYVANGRLV
+474 
-488 HNSANMQNLPSG
+488 SANMQNLPSG

-506 DLLRRSIIARGNDV
+506 DLLRRSIIARDNDV
-520 IINYDASQ
+520 IINFDASA
-528 IECLDGRGLVL
+528 
-539 TQRGLVEMHNISI
+539 VE
-552 DDLLWDGIEW
+552 
-562 VSHDGLV
+562 
-569 MKGVKDVITYSGIT
+569 
-583 GTPNHIVY
+583 
-591 TTDGRA
+591 A
-597 IPLGQAAAEHAKI
+597 
-610 LVGEV
+610 
-615 GGQAVRVVASA
+615 
-626 GQTHTSDDTLHS
+626 
-638 SVVSLPVRGRTASER
+638 RT
-653 QRRGAWGFSWLRVLH
+653 
-668 EPKVSAYSAVTSGA
+668 
-682 TATEV
+682 
-687 QRAGRAMQGEQVR
+687 
-700 LTSVQERRKPLR
+700 
-712 FLRGLCGVYV
+712 
-722 GNVSNA
+722 
-728 RLSGAGDRPYRYQ
+728 
-741 WALRQR
+741 
-747 ESTVVNTRAE
+747 
-757 RTKPELQCHGLLR
+757 
-770 WARDVGGE
+770 
-778 IHARLC
+778 
-784 EAVWGGC
+784 
-791 CYRLA
+791 
-796 TQWAYAGAS
+796 
-805 SGHSQNAKT
+805 
-814 SMGSTQWKMVF
+814 
-825 PRRVYKTVLSALQ
+825 
-838 RTDGVQ
+838 
-844 SNKVRYDE
+844 
-852 WGNPITGTIEVF
+852 
-864 DIVNAGPRHRFTYN
+864 
-878 GLVVSNCRVLAYVA
+878 LAYVA
-892 NQTDVMAVFASGGDV
+892 NQTDVIGVFASGGDV
-907 YSFAASKIHGIPYQ
+907 YAYAAARQHGIPYQ
-921 EIVEGRKSNDPD
+921 EVVDGRKSSDPE
-933 TAHKYNM
+933 TAKKYNAM
-940 IRQYGKTATLALGYG
+940 RQYGKLLTLSLGYG

-962 KYALL
+962 RYALL
-967 TAGISMAMDE
+967 NAGLNLTMDAAAQ
-977 SATTVRAWR
+977 SVRAWR
-986 DANNFITGFWRM
+986 DANSFITGFWRM
-998 CDQALAAMV
+998 CDQALATMV
-1007 SGGQMYFGGPDGK
+1007 AGGQMYFGGPDGK
-1020 MFFADGNRYIFGRK
+1020 LFFADGNRYLFGRK
-1034 VAGIRMPNGL
+1034 VAGIRLPNGL

-1050 LSADL
+1050 LSVDM

-1075 NTKVYSGLVAENITQ
+1075 KTKVYSGLVAENITQ
-1090 ALAFAIMKIQA
+1090 ALAFAIMKTQA

-1130 AEYMYRCMCTAPD
+1130 AEYMHRCMCTTPD
-1143 YIQGITLA
+1143 YAKGLPLA

-1171 NNPDRKHIFNPQ
+1171 NNPDRKHIFNPM
-1183 TGEIL
+1183 TGEVL

>member
-10 TYYDKEINLKKLTTQ
+10 TYYDKEINLKKMTTQ

-36 MVAVKFNE
+36 MVSAKFND
-44 DPVQVIDGEQIPA
+44 DPVQIIDGEQIPT

-187 RCYTEPRLTVDI
+187 RCYTEPRLTVDL

-214 EQLAEVCKMFNT
+214 EQLAEVCKMFGT
-226 TQEDLSAHLRSNDKF
+226 TQDNLSALLRSNDKF
-241 AEVLRGLGGIT
+241 AEVLRSIGGVT
-252 EEEMEQGKSGT
+252 EEEAEQGKSGT

-269 MSEKTGKT
+269 VSEKTGKT

-290 LCEHDDPKI
+290 LCEHDDPKV

-350 CFVGETMIVVLPKG
+350 
-364 ASATEWEYRMI
+364 
-375 KHVQLD
+375 
-381 DLIWDGSDWCAH
+381 
-393 DGVVCH
+393 
-399 GVKRV
+399 
-404 YNWDGLTA
+404 
-412 TKNHECFVG
+412 
-421 YDRDRTERFEWFRV
+421 
-435 NRYSLVPAT
+435 
-444 LPAGGIYEAMP
+444 
-455 ESNICYEDGAKA
+455 
-467 MVYDILN
+467 
-474 VGDRHCYVANGRLV
+474 
-488 HNSANMQNLPSG
+488 SANMQNLPSG

-506 DLLRRSIIARGNDV
+506 DLLRRSIIAQGNSV
-520 IINYDASQ
+520 IVNFDASQ
-528 IECLDGRGLVL
+528 IECLDSSGLVL

-552 DDLLWDGIEW
+552 NDLLWDGVEW
-562 VSHDGLV
+562 VKHDGLV
-569 MKGVKDVITYSGIT
+569 MKGIKDVITYSGIT

-591 TTDGRA
+591 TADGRA

-615 GGQAVRVVASA
+615 GGQAVRAMASA
-626 GQTHTSDDTLHS
+626 GQTHTTDDNLHS
-638 SVVSLPVRGRTASER
+638 SVVSLPVRGGTASER
-653 QRRGAWGFSWLRVLH
+653 QRRGAWGFSWLRGLY
-668 EPKVSAYSAVTSGA
+668 EPQVPTYTIPTSEA

-687 QRAGRAMQGEQVR
+687 QRIGREMQGEQVR

-747 ESTVVNTRAE
+747 ESATGNTRAE
-757 RTKPELQCHGLLR
+757 RTKPELQLHGLLR
-770 WARDVGGE
+770 WARYIGVE
-778 IHARLC
+778 VHARLC
-784 EAVWGGC
+784 EAVRCMYG
-791 CYRLA
+791 YKMV

-805 SGHSQNAKT
+805 SEHSQNAKAH
-814 SMGSTQWKMVF
+814 MVGTQWKMVF
-825 PRRVYKTVLSALQ
+825 PRRVYKPVLSALQ
-838 RTDGVQ
+838 PIDGTQ
-844 SNKVRYDE
+844 SNTQRYDE

-892 NQTDVMAVFASGGDV
+892 NQTDVLGVFSSGGDV

-921 EIVEGRKSNDPD
+921 EIVDGRKSSDPA
-933 TAHKYNM
+933 TAHKYSM
-940 IRQYGKTATLALGYG
+940 MRQYGKTATLALGYG

-962 KYALL
+962 KYALVN
-967 TAGISMAMDE
+967 TGINMTMDE

-986 DANNFITGFWRM
+986 DANGFITGFWRM
-998 CDQALAAMV
+998 CDQALATMV
-1007 SGGQMYFGGPDGK
+1007 AGGQMYFGGADGK

-1050 LSADL
+1050 LRADF

-1062 YFYEK
+1062 YFYDK

-1075 NTKVYSGLVAENITQ
+1075 ETKVYSGLVAENITQ
-1090 ALAFAIMKIQA
+1090 ALAFAVMKTQA

-1130 AEYMYRCMCTAPD
+1130 ADYMHRCMCTAPD
-1143 YIQGITLA
+1143 YIQGIPLA

-1171 NNPDRKHIFNPQ
+1171 NNPDRKHIFNPM
-1183 TGEIL
+1183 TGEVL

>member
-10 TYYDKEINLKKLTTQ
+10 TYYDKEINLKKVTTQ

-36 MVAVKFNE
+36 MVSAKFNE

-57 FFATVDWSNTAVIA
+57 FFAMVDWSNTAVIA

-138 GKRRADFTP
+138 GKRRTDFTP

-187 RCYTEPRLTVDI
+187 RCYTEPRLTVDL

-214 EQLAEVCKMFNT
+214 EQLAEVCKMFGT
-226 TQEDLSAHLRSNDKF
+226 TQDNLSALLRSNDKF
-241 AEVLRGLGGIT
+241 AEVLRSIGGVT
-252 EEEMEQGKSGT
+252 EEEAEQGKSGT

-269 MSEKTGKT
+269 VSEKTGKT

-290 LCEHDDPKI
+290 LCEHDDPKV

-350 CFVGETMIVVLPKG
+350 
-364 ASATEWEYRMI
+364 
-375 KHVQLD
+375 
-381 DLIWDGSDWCAH
+381 
-393 DGVVCH
+393 
-399 GVKRV
+399 
-404 YNWDGLTA
+404 
-412 TKNHECFVG
+412 
-421 YDRDRTERFEWFRV
+421 
-435 NRYSLVPAT
+435 
-444 LPAGGIYEAMP
+444 
-455 ESNICYEDGAKA
+455 
-467 MVYDILN
+467 
-474 VGDRHCYVANGRLV
+474 
-488 HNSANMQNLPSG
+488 SANMQNLPSG

-506 DLLRRSIIARGNDV
+506 DLLRRSIIAQGNSV
-520 IINYDASQ
+520 IVNYDASQ
-528 IECLDGRGLVL
+528 IEC
-539 TQRGLVEMHNISI
+539 
-552 DDLLWDGIEW
+552 
-562 VSHDGLV
+562 
-569 MKGVKDVITYSGIT
+569 
-583 GTPNHIVY
+583 
-591 TTDGRA
+591 
-597 IPLGQAAAEHAKI
+597 
-610 LVGEV
+610 
-615 GGQAVRVVASA
+615 
-626 GQTHTSDDTLHS
+626 
-638 SVVSLPVRGRTASER
+638 
-653 QRRGAWGFSWLRVLH
+653 
-668 EPKVSAYSAVTSGA
+668 
-682 TATEV
+682 
-687 QRAGRAMQGEQVR
+687 
-700 LTSVQERRKPLR
+700 
-712 FLRGLCGVYV
+712 
-722 GNVSNA
+722 
-728 RLSGAGDRPYRYQ
+728 
-741 WALRQR
+741 
-747 ESTVVNTRAE
+747 
-757 RTKPELQCHGLLR
+757 
-770 WARDVGGE
+770 
-778 IHARLC
+778 
-784 EAVWGGC
+784 
-791 CYRLA
+791 
-796 TQWAYAGAS
+796 
-805 SGHSQNAKT
+805 
-814 SMGSTQWKMVF
+814 
-825 PRRVYKTVLSALQ
+825 
-838 RTDGVQ
+838 
-844 SNKVRYDE
+844 
-852 WGNPITGTIEVF
+852 
-864 DIVNAGPRHRFTYN
+864 
-878 GLVVSNCRVLAYVA
+878 RVLAYIA
-892 NQTDVMAVFASGGDV
+892 NQTDVLGVFASGGDV

-921 EIVEGRKSNDPD
+921 EIVDGRKSSDPA
-933 TAHKYNM
+933 TAHKYSM
-940 IRQYGKTATLALGYG
+940 MRQYGKTATLALGYG

-962 KYALL
+962 KYALVN
-967 TAGISMAMDE
+967 TGINMTMDE

-986 DANNFITGFWRM
+986 DANGFITSFWRM
-998 CDQALAAMV
+998 CDQALATMV
-1007 SGGQMYFGGPDGK
+1007 AGGQMYFGGADGK

-1050 LSADL
+1050 LRADF

-1062 YFYEK
+1062 YFYDK

-1075 NTKVYSGLVAENITQ
+1075 ETKVYSGLVAENITQ
-1090 ALAFAIMKIQA
+1090 ALAFAVMKTQA

-1130 AEYMYRCMCTAPD
+1130 ADYMHRCMCTAPD
-1143 YIQGITLA
+1143 YIQGIPLA

-1171 NNPDRKHIFNPQ
+1171 NNPDRKHIFNPM

>member
-10 TYYDKEINLKKLTTQ
+10 TYYDKEISLKKLTTQ

-44 DPVQVIDGEQIPA
+44 DPVQVIDGEQIPT

-147 QQWAAYRE
+147 QQWADYRE

-214 EQLAEVCKMFNT
+214 EQLADVCKMFNT

-269 MSEKTGKT
+269 VSEKTGKT

-350 CFVGETMIVVLPKG
+350 CFVGETMIVVLPEG

-375 KHVQLD
+375 KDVQLT

-506 DLLRRSIIARGNDV
+506 DLLRRSIIAQGNSV
-520 IINYDASQ
+520 IVNYDASQ
-528 IECLDGRGLVL
+528 IE
-539 TQRGLVEMHNISI
+539 
-552 DDLLWDGIEW
+552 
-562 VSHDGLV
+562 
-569 MKGVKDVITYSGIT
+569 
-583 GTPNHIVY
+583 
-591 TTDGRA
+591 
-597 IPLGQAAAEHAKI
+597 
-610 LVGEV
+610 
-615 GGQAVRVVASA
+615 
-626 GQTHTSDDTLHS
+626 
-638 SVVSLPVRGRTASER
+638 
-653 QRRGAWGFSWLRVLH
+653 
-668 EPKVSAYSAVTSGA
+668 
-682 TATEV
+682 
-687 QRAGRAMQGEQVR
+687 
-700 LTSVQERRKPLR
+700 
-712 FLRGLCGVYV
+712 
-722 GNVSNA
+722 
-728 RLSGAGDRPYRYQ
+728 
-741 WALRQR
+741 
-747 ESTVVNTRAE
+747 
-757 RTKPELQCHGLLR
+757 
-770 WARDVGGE
+770 
-778 IHARLC
+778 
-784 EAVWGGC
+784 
-791 CYRLA
+791 
-796 TQWAYAGAS
+796 
-805 SGHSQNAKT
+805 
-814 SMGSTQWKMVF
+814 
-825 PRRVYKTVLSALQ
+825 
-838 RTDGVQ
+838 
-844 SNKVRYDE
+844 
-852 WGNPITGTIEVF
+852 
-864 DIVNAGPRHRFTYN
+864 
-878 GLVVSNCRVLAYVA
+878 CRVLAYVA
-892 NQTDVMAVFASGGDV
+892 NQTDVLGVFASGGDV

-1090 ALAFAIMKIQA
+1090 ALAFAIMKTQA

-1130 AEYMYRCMCTAPD
+1130 AEYMHRCMCTAPD

-1171 NNPDRKHIFNPQ
+1171 NNPDHKHIFNPQ

>member
-10 TYYDKEINLKKLTTQ
+10 TYYDKEINLKKMTTQ

-36 MVAVKFNE
+36 MVSAKFNE
-44 DPVQVIDGEQIPA
+44 DPVQVIDGEQITT
-57 FFATVDWSNTAVIA
+57 FFATVDWANTAVIA

-214 EQLAEVCKMFNT
+214 EQLAEVCKMFGT
-226 TQEDLSAHLRSNDKF
+226 TQDNLSALLRSNDKF
-241 AEVLRGLGGIT
+241 AEVLRSIGGVT
-252 EEEMEQGKSGT
+252 EEEAEQGKSGT

-269 MSEKTGKT
+269 VSEKTGKT

-299 QAVCQARLAA
+299 QAVFQARLAA

-350 CFVGETMIVVLPKG
+350 
-364 ASATEWEYRMI
+364 
-375 KHVQLD
+375 
-381 DLIWDGSDWCAH
+381 
-393 DGVVCH
+393 
-399 GVKRV
+399 
-404 YNWDGLTA
+404 
-412 TKNHECFVG
+412 
-421 YDRDRTERFEWFRV
+421 
-435 NRYSLVPAT
+435 
-444 LPAGGIYEAMP
+444 
-455 ESNICYEDGAKA
+455 
-467 MVYDILN
+467 
-474 VGDRHCYVANGRLV
+474 
-488 HNSANMQNLPSG
+488 SANMQNLPSG

-506 DLLRRSIIARGNDV
+506 DLLRRSIIAQGNSV
-520 IINYDASQ
+520 IVNYDASQ
-528 IECLDGRGLVL
+528 IEC
-539 TQRGLVEMHNISI
+539 
-552 DDLLWDGIEW
+552 
-562 VSHDGLV
+562 
-569 MKGVKDVITYSGIT
+569 
-583 GTPNHIVY
+583 
-591 TTDGRA
+591 
-597 IPLGQAAAEHAKI
+597 
-610 LVGEV
+610 
-615 GGQAVRVVASA
+615 
-626 GQTHTSDDTLHS
+626 
-638 SVVSLPVRGRTASER
+638 
-653 QRRGAWGFSWLRVLH
+653 
-668 EPKVSAYSAVTSGA
+668 
-682 TATEV
+682 
-687 QRAGRAMQGEQVR
+687 
-700 LTSVQERRKPLR
+700 
-712 FLRGLCGVYV
+712 
-722 GNVSNA
+722 
-728 RLSGAGDRPYRYQ
+728 
-741 WALRQR
+741 
-747 ESTVVNTRAE
+747 
-757 RTKPELQCHGLLR
+757 
-770 WARDVGGE
+770 
-778 IHARLC
+778 
-784 EAVWGGC
+784 
-791 CYRLA
+791 
-796 TQWAYAGAS
+796 
-805 SGHSQNAKT
+805 
-814 SMGSTQWKMVF
+814 
-825 PRRVYKTVLSALQ
+825 
-838 RTDGVQ
+838 
-844 SNKVRYDE
+844 
-852 WGNPITGTIEVF
+852 
-864 DIVNAGPRHRFTYN
+864 
-878 GLVVSNCRVLAYVA
+878 RVLAYIA
-892 NQTDVMAVFASGGDV
+892 NQTDVLGVFASGGDV

-921 EIVEGRKSNDPD
+921 EIIDGRKSSDSE
-933 TAHKYNM
+933 TAHKYSM
-940 IRQYGKTATLALGYG
+940 MRQYGKTATLALGYG

-962 KYALL
+962 KYALVN
-967 TAGISMAMDE
+967 TGINMTMGESMV
-977 SATTVRAWR
+977 TVLAWR
-986 DANNFITGFWRM
+986 DANGFITGFWRM
-998 CDQALAAMV
+998 CDQALATMV
-1007 SGGQMYFGGPDGK
+1007 AGGQMYFGGADGK

-1050 LSADL
+1050 LRADF

-1062 YFYEK
+1062 YFYDK

-1075 NTKVYSGLVAENITQ
+1075 ETKVYSGLVAENITQ
-1090 ALAFAIMKIQA
+1090 ALAFAVMKTQA

-1130 AEYMYRCMCTAPD
+1130 ADYMHRCMCTAPD
-1143 YIQGITLA
+1143 YIQGIPLA

-1171 NNPDRKHIFNPQ
+1171 NNPDRKHIFNPT
-1183 TGEIL
+1183 TGEVL

>member
-10 TYYDKEINLKKLTTQ
+10 TYYDKEINLKKMTTQ

-36 MVAVKFNE
+36 MVSAKFNE
-44 DPVQVIDGEQIPA
+44 DPVQVIDGEQITT

-214 EQLAEVCKMFNT
+214 EQLAEVCKMFGT
-226 TQEDLSAHLRSNDKF
+226 TQDNLSALLRSNDKF
-241 AEVLRGLGGIT
+241 AEVLRSIGGVT
-252 EEEMEQGKSGT
+252 EEEAEQGKSGT

-269 MSEKTGKT
+269 VSEKTGKT
-277 TWAFG
+277 AWAFG

-350 CFVGETMIVVLPKG
+350 
-364 ASATEWEYRMI
+364 
-375 KHVQLD
+375 
-381 DLIWDGSDWCAH
+381 
-393 DGVVCH
+393 
-399 GVKRV
+399 
-404 YNWDGLTA
+404 
-412 TKNHECFVG
+412 
-421 YDRDRTERFEWFRV
+421 
-435 NRYSLVPAT
+435 
-444 LPAGGIYEAMP
+444 
-455 ESNICYEDGAKA
+455 
-467 MVYDILN
+467 
-474 VGDRHCYVANGRLV
+474 
-488 HNSANMQNLPSG
+488 SANMQNLPSG

-506 DLLRRSIIARGNDV
+506 DLLRRSIIAQGNSV
-520 IINYDASQ
+520 IVNYDASQ
-528 IECLDGRGLVL
+528 IEC
-539 TQRGLVEMHNISI
+539 
-552 DDLLWDGIEW
+552 
-562 VSHDGLV
+562 
-569 MKGVKDVITYSGIT
+569 
-583 GTPNHIVY
+583 
-591 TTDGRA
+591 
-597 IPLGQAAAEHAKI
+597 
-610 LVGEV
+610 
-615 GGQAVRVVASA
+615 
-626 GQTHTSDDTLHS
+626 
-638 SVVSLPVRGRTASER
+638 
-653 QRRGAWGFSWLRVLH
+653 
-668 EPKVSAYSAVTSGA
+668 
-682 TATEV
+682 
-687 QRAGRAMQGEQVR
+687 
-700 LTSVQERRKPLR
+700 
-712 FLRGLCGVYV
+712 
-722 GNVSNA
+722 
-728 RLSGAGDRPYRYQ
+728 
-741 WALRQR
+741 
-747 ESTVVNTRAE
+747 
-757 RTKPELQCHGLLR
+757 
-770 WARDVGGE
+770 
-778 IHARLC
+778 
-784 EAVWGGC
+784 
-791 CYRLA
+791 
-796 TQWAYAGAS
+796 
-805 SGHSQNAKT
+805 
-814 SMGSTQWKMVF
+814 
-825 PRRVYKTVLSALQ
+825 
-838 RTDGVQ
+838 
-844 SNKVRYDE
+844 
-852 WGNPITGTIEVF
+852 
-864 DIVNAGPRHRFTYN
+864 
-878 GLVVSNCRVLAYVA
+878 RVLAYIA
-892 NQTDVMAVFASGGDV
+892 NQTDVLGVFASGGDV

-921 EIVEGRKSNDPD
+921 EIVDGRKSSDPE
-933 TAHKYNM
+933 TAHKYSM
-940 IRQYGKTATLALGYG
+940 MRQYGKTATLALGYG

-962 KYALL
+962 KYALVN
-967 TAGISMAMDE
+967 TGINMTMGESMV
-977 SATTVRAWR
+977 TVLAWR
-986 DANNFITGFWRM
+986 DANGFITGFWRM
-998 CDQALAAMV
+998 CDQALATMV
-1007 SGGQMYFGGPDGK
+1007 AGGQMYFGGADGK

-1050 LSADL
+1050 LSADF
-1055 TNPRRPQ
+1055 TTPRRPQ
-1062 YFYEK
+1062 YFYDK

-1075 NTKVYSGLVAENITQ
+1075 KTKVYSGLVAENITQ
-1090 ALAFAIMKIQA
+1090 ALAFAVMKTQA

-1130 AEYMYRCMCTAPD
+1130 ADYMHRCMCTAPD
-1143 YIQGITLA
+1143 YIQGIPLA

-1171 NNPDRKHIFNPQ
+1171 NNPDRKHIFNPT
-1183 TGEIL
+1183 TGEVL

>member
-36 MVAVKFNE
+36 MVAVKFND
-44 DPVQVIDGEQIPA
+44 DPVQVIDGENIPT

-83 RYGVRPAMLIDTM
+83 RYGVCPAMLIDTM
-96 SMAQALGVPTIAGSA
+96 SMAQALGVQTIAGSA
-111 SLATCIRLLQEAGYA
+111 SLATCIRLLQDAGYE

-226 TQEDLSAHLRSNDKF
+226 TQDELSAHLRSNDKF
-241 AEVLRGLGGIT
+241 AEVLRSMGGIT
-252 EEEMEQGKSGT
+252 EEELEQGKTGA

-269 MSEKTGKT
+269 VSEKTGKT

-290 LCEHDDPKI
+290 LCEHDDPKV
-299 QAVCQARLAA
+299 QAICQARLAA

-350 CFVGETMIVVLPKG
+350 CFVGETMIVVLPVG
-364 ASATEWEYRMI
+364 AAVDAWEYRMI
-375 KHVQLD
+375 KDVQLT

-412 TKNHECFVG
+412 TKNHECF
-421 YDRDRTERFEWFRV
+421 TNSEREYTKPFKWFMD
-435 NRYSLVPAT
+435 NRYVLTKAQ
-444 LPAGGIYEAMP
+444 LPAGGKQVTPVTNLYYA
-455 ESNICYEDGAKA
+455 DGAKA

-474 VGDRHCYVANGRLV
+474 VGDRHCYVANGKLV

-528 IECLDGRGLVL
+528 IECLDSNGTVL
-539 TQRGLVEMHNISI
+539 TQRGLVKMRDISI
-552 DDLLWDGIEW
+552 DDLLWDGVEW

-615 GGQAVRVVASA
+615 GGKAVRAVVCA
-626 GQTHTSDDTLHS
+626 GQTHTIDDTLHS

-653 QRRGAWGFSWLRVLH
+653 QRREAWGLSWLRGLY
-668 EPKVSAYSAVTSGA
+668 EPQVSTYTQATSEA
-682 TATEV
+682 TATAV
-687 QRAGRAMQGEQVR
+687 QRIGREMQGEQVH
-700 LTSVQERRKPLR
+700 LQTIQERRKSLH
-712 FLRGLCGVYV
+712 FLRRLCGVYV
-722 GNVSNA
+722 GDVSNA

-741 WALRQR
+741 WSLCQR
-747 ESTVVNTRAE
+747 ESTTGNARAE
-757 RTKPELQCHGLLR
+757 CPKPELQCHGLLR
-770 WARDVGGE
+770 WARDVGVE
-778 IHARLC
+778 IHTRLC
-784 EAVWGGC
+784 EAVRCVYGHKMV
-791 CYRLA
+791 
-796 TQWAYAGAS
+796 TQWDYAGAS
-805 SGHSQNAKT
+805 SGYSQNAKAR
-814 SMGSTQWKMVF
+814 MVGTQGEMVF
-825 PRRVYKTVLSALQ
+825 PRRVYKAVLSTLQ
-838 RTDGVQ
+838 PIYGTQ
-844 SNKVRYDE
+844 SDTQRYDE

-878 GLVVSNCRVLAYVA
+878 GLVVSNCRVLAYTA
-892 NQTDVMAVFASGGDV
+892 NQTDVLGVFASGGDV

-921 EIVEGRKSNDPD
+921 EIVDGRKSSDPA
-933 TAHKYNM
+933 TAHKYSM
-940 IRQYGKTATLALGYG
+940 MRQYGKTATLALGYG

-962 KYALL
+962 RYALL
-967 TAGISMAMDE
+967 NAGINMTMDE
-977 SATTVRAWR
+977 SARTVRAWR
-986 DANNFITGFWRM
+986 DANGFITGFWRM
-998 CDQALAAMV
+998 CDQALATMV
-1007 SGGQMYFGGPDGK
+1007 AGGQMYFGGPDGK

-1044 WLNYPN
+1044 WLNYPS
-1050 LSADL
+1050 LSADF

-1062 YFYEK
+1062 YFYDK

-1075 NTKVYSGLVAENITQ
+1075 KTKVYSGLVAENITQ
-1090 ALAFAIMKIQA
+1090 ALAFAIMKTQA

-1130 AEYMYRCMCTAPD
+1130 AEYMHRCMCTAPE
-1143 YIQGITLA
+1143 YIKGITLA

-1163 DDDWSKRP
+1163 DDDWAKRP

>member
-10 TYYDKEINLKKLTTQ
+10 TYYDKEINLKKMTTQ

-36 MVAVKFNE
+36 MVSAKFNE
-44 DPVQVIDGEQIPA
+44 DPVQVIDGEQIPT

-138 GKRRADFTP
+138 GKRRADFSP

-187 RCYTEPRLTVDI
+187 RCYTEPRLTVDL

-214 EQLAEVCKMFNT
+214 EQLAEVCKMFGT
-226 TQEDLSAHLRSNDKF
+226 TQDNLSALLRSNDKF
-241 AEVLRGLGGIT
+241 AEVLRSIGGVT
-252 EEEMEQGKSGT
+252 EEEAEQGKSGT

-269 MSEKTGKT
+269 VSEKTGKT

-290 LCEHDDPKI
+290 LCEHDDPKV

-350 CFVGETMIVVLPKG
+350 
-364 ASATEWEYRMI
+364 
-375 KHVQLD
+375 
-381 DLIWDGSDWCAH
+381 
-393 DGVVCH
+393 
-399 GVKRV
+399 
-404 YNWDGLTA
+404 
-412 TKNHECFVG
+412 
-421 YDRDRTERFEWFRV
+421 
-435 NRYSLVPAT
+435 
-444 LPAGGIYEAMP
+444 
-455 ESNICYEDGAKA
+455 
-467 MVYDILN
+467 
-474 VGDRHCYVANGRLV
+474 
-488 HNSANMQNLPSG
+488 SANMQNLPSG

-506 DLLRRSIIARGNDV
+506 DLLRRSIIAQGNSV
-520 IINYDASQ
+520 IVNYDASQ
-528 IECLDGRGLVL
+528 IE
-539 TQRGLVEMHNISI
+539 
-552 DDLLWDGIEW
+552 
-562 VSHDGLV
+562 
-569 MKGVKDVITYSGIT
+569 
-583 GTPNHIVY
+583 
-591 TTDGRA
+591 
-597 IPLGQAAAEHAKI
+597 
-610 LVGEV
+610 
-615 GGQAVRVVASA
+615 
-626 GQTHTSDDTLHS
+626 
-638 SVVSLPVRGRTASER
+638 
-653 QRRGAWGFSWLRVLH
+653 
-668 EPKVSAYSAVTSGA
+668 
-682 TATEV
+682 
-687 QRAGRAMQGEQVR
+687 
-700 LTSVQERRKPLR
+700 
-712 FLRGLCGVYV
+712 
-722 GNVSNA
+722 
-728 RLSGAGDRPYRYQ
+728 
-741 WALRQR
+741 
-747 ESTVVNTRAE
+747 
-757 RTKPELQCHGLLR
+757 
-770 WARDVGGE
+770 
-778 IHARLC
+778 
-784 EAVWGGC
+784 
-791 CYRLA
+791 
-796 TQWAYAGAS
+796 
-805 SGHSQNAKT
+805 
-814 SMGSTQWKMVF
+814 
-825 PRRVYKTVLSALQ
+825 
-838 RTDGVQ
+838 
-844 SNKVRYDE
+844 
-852 WGNPITGTIEVF
+852 
-864 DIVNAGPRHRFTYN
+864 
-878 GLVVSNCRVLAYVA
+878 CRVLAYVA
-892 NQTDVMAVFASGGDV
+892 NQTDVLGVFASGGDV

-921 EIVEGRKSNDPD
+921 EIVDGRKSSDPE
-933 TAHKYNM
+933 TAHKYSM
-940 IRQYGKTATLALGYG
+940 MRQYGKTATLALGYG

-962 KYALL
+962 KYALVN
-967 TAGISMAMDE
+967 TGINMTMDE

-986 DANNFITGFWRM
+986 DANGFITGFWRM
-998 CDQALAAMV
+998 CDQALATMV
-1007 SGGQMYFGGPDGK
+1007 AGGQMYFGGADGK

-1050 LSADL
+1050 LRADF

-1062 YFYEK
+1062 YFYDK

-1075 NTKVYSGLVAENITQ
+1075 ETKVYSGLVAENITQ
-1090 ALAFAIMKIQA
+1090 ALAFAVMKTQA
-1101 VWIAQY
+1101 VQIAQY

-1130 AEYMYRCMCTAPD
+1130 ADYMHRCMCTAPD
-1143 YIQGITLA
+1143 YIQGIPLA

-1171 NNPDRKHIFNPQ
+1171 NNPDRKHIFNPM

>member
-36 MVAVKFNE
+36 MVAVKSNE
-44 DPVQVIDGEQIPA
+44 DPVQVIDSEQIPT

-147 QQWAAYRE
+147 QQWADYRE

-269 MSEKTGKT
+269 VSEKTGKT

-350 CFVGETMIVVLPKG
+350 CFVGETMIVVLPEG
-364 ASATEWEYRMI
+364 AAATEWEYRMI
-375 KHVQLD
+375 KDVQLT

-467 MVYDILN
+467 VVYDILN

-506 DLLRRSIIARGNDV
+506 DLLRRSIIAQGNSV
-520 IINYDASQ
+520 IVNYDASQ
-528 IECLDGRGLVL
+528 IE
-539 TQRGLVEMHNISI
+539 
-552 DDLLWDGIEW
+552 
-562 VSHDGLV
+562 
-569 MKGVKDVITYSGIT
+569 
-583 GTPNHIVY
+583 
-591 TTDGRA
+591 
-597 IPLGQAAAEHAKI
+597 
-610 LVGEV
+610 
-615 GGQAVRVVASA
+615 
-626 GQTHTSDDTLHS
+626 
-638 SVVSLPVRGRTASER
+638 
-653 QRRGAWGFSWLRVLH
+653 
-668 EPKVSAYSAVTSGA
+668 
-682 TATEV
+682 
-687 QRAGRAMQGEQVR
+687 
-700 LTSVQERRKPLR
+700 
-712 FLRGLCGVYV
+712 
-722 GNVSNA
+722 
-728 RLSGAGDRPYRYQ
+728 
-741 WALRQR
+741 
-747 ESTVVNTRAE
+747 
-757 RTKPELQCHGLLR
+757 
-770 WARDVGGE
+770 
-778 IHARLC
+778 
-784 EAVWGGC
+784 
-791 CYRLA
+791 
-796 TQWAYAGAS
+796 
-805 SGHSQNAKT
+805 
-814 SMGSTQWKMVF
+814 
-825 PRRVYKTVLSALQ
+825 
-838 RTDGVQ
+838 
-844 SNKVRYDE
+844 
-852 WGNPITGTIEVF
+852 
-864 DIVNAGPRHRFTYN
+864 
-878 GLVVSNCRVLAYVA
+878 CRVLAYVA
-892 NQTDVMAVFASGGDV
+892 NQTDVLGVFASGGDV

-1062 YFYEK
+1062 YFYDK

-1090 ALAFAIMKIQA
+1090 ALAFAIMKTQA

-1130 AEYMYRCMCTAPD
+1130 AEYMHRCMCTAPD

>member
-10 TYYDKEINLKKLTTQ
+10 TYYDKEISLKKLTTQ

-44 DPVQVIDGEQIPA
+44 DPVQVIDGEQIPT

-147 QQWAAYRE
+147 QQWADYRE

-214 EQLAEVCKMFNT
+214 EQLADVCKMFNT

-269 MSEKTGKT
+269 VSEKTGKT

-290 LCEHDDPKI
+290 LCAHDDPKI

-350 CFVGETMIVVLPKG
+350 CFVGETMIVVLPEG

-375 KHVQLD
+375 KDVQLT

-506 DLLRRSIIARGNDV
+506 DLLRRSIIAQGNSV
-520 IINYDASQ
+520 IVNYDASQ
-528 IECLDGRGLVL
+528 IE
-539 TQRGLVEMHNISI
+539 
-552 DDLLWDGIEW
+552 
-562 VSHDGLV
+562 
-569 MKGVKDVITYSGIT
+569 
-583 GTPNHIVY
+583 
-591 TTDGRA
+591 
-597 IPLGQAAAEHAKI
+597 
-610 LVGEV
+610 
-615 GGQAVRVVASA
+615 
-626 GQTHTSDDTLHS
+626 
-638 SVVSLPVRGRTASER
+638 
-653 QRRGAWGFSWLRVLH
+653 
-668 EPKVSAYSAVTSGA
+668 
-682 TATEV
+682 
-687 QRAGRAMQGEQVR
+687 
-700 LTSVQERRKPLR
+700 
-712 FLRGLCGVYV
+712 
-722 GNVSNA
+722 
-728 RLSGAGDRPYRYQ
+728 
-741 WALRQR
+741 
-747 ESTVVNTRAE
+747 
-757 RTKPELQCHGLLR
+757 
-770 WARDVGGE
+770 
-778 IHARLC
+778 
-784 EAVWGGC
+784 
-791 CYRLA
+791 
-796 TQWAYAGAS
+796 
-805 SGHSQNAKT
+805 
-814 SMGSTQWKMVF
+814 
-825 PRRVYKTVLSALQ
+825 
-838 RTDGVQ
+838 
-844 SNKVRYDE
+844 
-852 WGNPITGTIEVF
+852 
-864 DIVNAGPRHRFTYN
+864 
-878 GLVVSNCRVLAYVA
+878 CRVLAYVA
-892 NQTDVMAVFASGGDV
+892 NQTDVLGVFASGGDV

-1090 ALAFAIMKIQA
+1090 ALAFAIMKTQA

-1130 AEYMYRCMCTAPD
+1130 AEYMHRCMCTAPD

-1171 NNPDRKHIFNPQ
+1171 NNPDHKHIFNPQ

>member
-36 MVAVKFNE
+36 MVSAKFNE
-44 DPVQVIDGEQIPA
+44 DPVQIIDGEQIPT
-57 FFATVDWSNTAVIA
+57 FFAMVDWSNTAVIA

-187 RCYTEPRLTVDI
+187 RCYTEPRLTVDL
-199 PTVEYELNRCRTYKA
+199 PTVEYELNRCRTYKS
-214 EQLAEVCKMFNT
+214 EQLAEVCKMFGT
-226 TQEDLSAHLRSNDKF
+226 TQDNLSALLRSNDKF
-241 AEVLRGLGGIT
+241 AEVLRSIGGVT
-252 EEEMEQGKSGT
+252 EEEAEQGKSGT

-269 MSEKTGKT
+269 VSEKTGKT

-290 LCEHDDPKI
+290 LCEHEDPKV

-350 CFVGETMIVVLPKG
+350 CFVGETMIVVLPVG
-364 ASATEWEYRMI
+364 ADVDEWEYRMI
-375 KHVQLD
+375 KDVKHT
-381 DLIWDGSDWCAH
+381 DLIWDGSDWCVH

-412 TKNHECFVG
+412 TKNHECF
-421 YDRDRTERFEWFRV
+421 TNSEREYTKPFKWFMD
-435 NRYSLVPAT
+435 NRYVLAKSQ
-444 LPAGGIYEAMP
+444 LPAGGIYESMP
-455 ESNICYEDGAKA
+455 ESNVCYADGAKA

-474 VGDRHCYVANGRLV
+474 VGNRHCYVANGKLV

-506 DLLRRSIIARGNDV
+506 DLLRRSIIAQGNSV
-520 IINYDASQ
+520 IVNYDASQ
-528 IECLDGRGLVL
+528 IEC
-539 TQRGLVEMHNISI
+539 
-552 DDLLWDGIEW
+552 
-562 VSHDGLV
+562 
-569 MKGVKDVITYSGIT
+569 
-583 GTPNHIVY
+583 
-591 TTDGRA
+591 
-597 IPLGQAAAEHAKI
+597 
-610 LVGEV
+610 
-615 GGQAVRVVASA
+615 
-626 GQTHTSDDTLHS
+626 
-638 SVVSLPVRGRTASER
+638 
-653 QRRGAWGFSWLRVLH
+653 
-668 EPKVSAYSAVTSGA
+668 
-682 TATEV
+682 
-687 QRAGRAMQGEQVR
+687 
-700 LTSVQERRKPLR
+700 
-712 FLRGLCGVYV
+712 
-722 GNVSNA
+722 
-728 RLSGAGDRPYRYQ
+728 
-741 WALRQR
+741 
-747 ESTVVNTRAE
+747 
-757 RTKPELQCHGLLR
+757 
-770 WARDVGGE
+770 
-778 IHARLC
+778 
-784 EAVWGGC
+784 
-791 CYRLA
+791 
-796 TQWAYAGAS
+796 
-805 SGHSQNAKT
+805 
-814 SMGSTQWKMVF
+814 
-825 PRRVYKTVLSALQ
+825 
-838 RTDGVQ
+838 
-844 SNKVRYDE
+844 
-852 WGNPITGTIEVF
+852 
-864 DIVNAGPRHRFTYN
+864 
-878 GLVVSNCRVLAYVA
+878 RVLAYIA
-892 NQTDVMAVFASGGDV
+892 NQTDVLGVFASGGDV

-921 EIVEGRKSNDPD
+921 EIVDGRKSSDPA
-933 TAHKYNM
+933 TAHKYSM
-940 IRQYGKTATLALGYG
+940 MRQYGKTATLALGYG

-962 KYALL
+962 KYALVN
-967 TAGISMAMDE
+967 TGINMTMDE

-986 DANNFITGFWRM
+986 DANGFITSFWRM
-998 CDQALAAMV
+998 CDQALATMV
-1007 SGGQMYFGGPDGK
+1007 AGGQMYFGGADGK

-1050 LSADL
+1050 LRADF

-1062 YFYEK
+1062 YFYDK

-1075 NTKVYSGLVAENITQ
+1075 ETKVYSGLVAENITQ
-1090 ALAFAIMKIQA
+1090 ALAFAVMKTQA

-1130 AEYMYRCMCTAPD
+1130 ADYMHRCMCTAPD
-1143 YIQGITLA
+1143 YIQGIPLA

-1171 NNPDRKHIFNPQ
+1171 NNPDRKHIFNPM
-1183 TGEIL
+1183 TGEVL

>member
-10 TYYDKEINLKKLTTQ
+10 TYYDKEINLKKMTTQ

-36 MVAVKFNE
+36 MVSAKFNE
-44 DPVQVIDGEQIPA
+44 DPVQIIDGEQIPT

-181 FQDIIL
+181 VQDIIL

-214 EQLAEVCKMFNT
+214 EQLAEVCKMFGT
-226 TQEDLSAHLRSNDKF
+226 TQDNLSALLRSNDKF
-241 AEVLRGLGGIT
+241 AEVLRSIGGVT
-252 EEEMEQGKSGT
+252 EEEAEQGKSGT

-269 MSEKTGKT
+269 VSEKTGKT

-350 CFVGETMIVVLPKG
+350 CFVGETMIVVLPVG
-364 ASATEWEYRMI
+364 ADVDEWEYRMI
-375 KHVQLD
+375 KNVKLT

-412 TKNHECFVG
+412 TKNHECF
-421 YDRDRTERFEWFRV
+421 TNSEREYTKPFKWFMD
-435 NRYSLVPAT
+435 NRYVLAKAQ
-444 LPAGGIYEAMP
+444 LPAGGIYESMP
-455 ESNICYEDGAKA
+455 ESNVCYADGAKA

-474 VGDRHCYVANGRLV
+474 VGDRHCYVANGKLV

-506 DLLRRSIIARGNDV
+506 DLLRRSIIAQGNSV
-520 IINYDASQ
+520 IVNYDASQ
-528 IECLDGRGLVL
+528 IEC
-539 TQRGLVEMHNISI
+539 
-552 DDLLWDGIEW
+552 
-562 VSHDGLV
+562 
-569 MKGVKDVITYSGIT
+569 
-583 GTPNHIVY
+583 
-591 TTDGRA
+591 
-597 IPLGQAAAEHAKI
+597 
-610 LVGEV
+610 
-615 GGQAVRVVASA
+615 
-626 GQTHTSDDTLHS
+626 
-638 SVVSLPVRGRTASER
+638 
-653 QRRGAWGFSWLRVLH
+653 
-668 EPKVSAYSAVTSGA
+668 
-682 TATEV
+682 
-687 QRAGRAMQGEQVR
+687 
-700 LTSVQERRKPLR
+700 
-712 FLRGLCGVYV
+712 
-722 GNVSNA
+722 
-728 RLSGAGDRPYRYQ
+728 
-741 WALRQR
+741 
-747 ESTVVNTRAE
+747 
-757 RTKPELQCHGLLR
+757 
-770 WARDVGGE
+770 
-778 IHARLC
+778 
-784 EAVWGGC
+784 
-791 CYRLA
+791 
-796 TQWAYAGAS
+796 
-805 SGHSQNAKT
+805 
-814 SMGSTQWKMVF
+814 
-825 PRRVYKTVLSALQ
+825 
-838 RTDGVQ
+838 
-844 SNKVRYDE
+844 
-852 WGNPITGTIEVF
+852 
-864 DIVNAGPRHRFTYN
+864 
-878 GLVVSNCRVLAYVA
+878 RVLAYIA
-892 NQTDVMAVFASGGDV
+892 NQTDVLGVFASGGDV

-921 EIVEGRKSNDPD
+921 EIVDGRKSSDPE
-933 TAHKYNM
+933 TAHKYSM
-940 IRQYGKTATLALGYG
+940 MRQYGKTATLALGYG

-962 KYALL
+962 KYALVN
-967 TAGISMAMDE
+967 TGINMTMDE

-986 DANNFITGFWRM
+986 DANGFITGFWRM
-998 CDQALAAMV
+998 CDQALATMV
-1007 SGGQMYFGGPDGK
+1007 AGGQMYFGGADGK

-1034 VAGIRMPNGL
+1034 VAGIRTPNGL

-1050 LSADL
+1050 LSADF

-1062 YFYEK
+1062 YFYDK

-1075 NTKVYSGLVAENITQ
+1075 KTKVYSGLVAENITQ
-1090 ALAFAIMKIQA
+1090 ALAFAIMKTQA

-1130 AEYMYRCMCTAPD
+1130 ADYMHRCMCTAPD
-1143 YIQGITLA
+1143 YIQGIPLA

-1171 NNPDRKHIFNPQ
+1171 TNPDRKHIFNPQ

>member
-10 TYYDKEINLKKLTTQ
+10 TYYDKEINLKKMTTQ

-36 MVAVKFNE
+36 MVSAKFNE
-44 DPVQVIDGEQIPA
+44 DPVQIIDGEQIPT

-214 EQLAEVCKMFNT
+214 EQLAEVCKMFGT
-226 TQEDLSAHLRSNDKF
+226 TQDNLSALLRSNDKF
-241 AEVLRGLGGIT
+241 AEVLRSIGGVT
-252 EEEMEQGKSGT
+252 EEEAEQGKSGT

-269 MSEKTGKT
+269 VSEKTGKT

-350 CFVGETMIVVLPKG
+350 
-364 ASATEWEYRMI
+364 
-375 KHVQLD
+375 
-381 DLIWDGSDWCAH
+381 
-393 DGVVCH
+393 
-399 GVKRV
+399 
-404 YNWDGLTA
+404 
-412 TKNHECFVG
+412 
-421 YDRDRTERFEWFRV
+421 
-435 NRYSLVPAT
+435 
-444 LPAGGIYEAMP
+444 
-455 ESNICYEDGAKA
+455 
-467 MVYDILN
+467 
-474 VGDRHCYVANGRLV
+474 
-488 HNSANMQNLPSG
+488 SANMQNLPSG

-506 DLLRRSIIARGNDV
+506 DLLRRSIIAQGNSV
-520 IINYDASQ
+520 IVNYDASQ
-528 IECLDGRGLVL
+528 IEC
-539 TQRGLVEMHNISI
+539 
-552 DDLLWDGIEW
+552 
-562 VSHDGLV
+562 
-569 MKGVKDVITYSGIT
+569 
-583 GTPNHIVY
+583 
-591 TTDGRA
+591 
-597 IPLGQAAAEHAKI
+597 
-610 LVGEV
+610 
-615 GGQAVRVVASA
+615 
-626 GQTHTSDDTLHS
+626 
-638 SVVSLPVRGRTASER
+638 
-653 QRRGAWGFSWLRVLH
+653 
-668 EPKVSAYSAVTSGA
+668 
-682 TATEV
+682 
-687 QRAGRAMQGEQVR
+687 
-700 LTSVQERRKPLR
+700 
-712 FLRGLCGVYV
+712 
-722 GNVSNA
+722 
-728 RLSGAGDRPYRYQ
+728 
-741 WALRQR
+741 
-747 ESTVVNTRAE
+747 
-757 RTKPELQCHGLLR
+757 
-770 WARDVGGE
+770 
-778 IHARLC
+778 
-784 EAVWGGC
+784 
-791 CYRLA
+791 
-796 TQWAYAGAS
+796 
-805 SGHSQNAKT
+805 
-814 SMGSTQWKMVF
+814 
-825 PRRVYKTVLSALQ
+825 
-838 RTDGVQ
+838 
-844 SNKVRYDE
+844 
-852 WGNPITGTIEVF
+852 
-864 DIVNAGPRHRFTYN
+864 
-878 GLVVSNCRVLAYVA
+878 RVLAYIA
-892 NQTDVMAVFASGGDV
+892 NQTDVLGVFASGGDV

-921 EIVEGRKSNDPD
+921 EIIDGRKSSDPE
-933 TAHKYNM
+933 TAHKYSM
-940 IRQYGKTATLALGYG
+940 MRQYGKTATLALGYG

-962 KYALL
+962 KYALVN
-967 TAGISMAMDE
+967 TGINMTMDE

-986 DANNFITGFWRM
+986 DANGFITGFWRM
-998 CDQALAAMV
+998 CDQALATMV
-1007 SGGQMYFGGPDGK
+1007 AGGQMYFGGADGK

-1050 LSADL
+1050 LSADF

-1075 NTKVYSGLVAENITQ
+1075 KTKVYSGLVAENITQ
-1090 ALAFAIMKIQA
+1090 ALAFAVMKTQA

-1130 AEYMYRCMCTAPD
+1130 AEYMHRCMCTAPD
-1143 YIQGITLA
+1143 YIQGIPLA

>member
-10 TYYDKEINLKKLTTQ
+10 TYYDKEINLKKMTTQ

-36 MVAVKFNE
+36 MVSAKFNE
-44 DPVQVIDGEQIPA
+44 DPVQIIDGEQIPT

-214 EQLAEVCKMFNT
+214 EQLAEVCKMFGT
-226 TQEDLSAHLRSNDKF
+226 TQDNLSALLRSNDKF
-241 AEVLRGLGGIT
+241 AEVLRSIGGVT
-252 EEEMEQGKSGT
+252 EEEAEQGKSGT

-269 MSEKTGKT
+269 VSEKTGKT

-350 CFVGETMIVVLPKG
+350 
-364 ASATEWEYRMI
+364 
-375 KHVQLD
+375 
-381 DLIWDGSDWCAH
+381 
-393 DGVVCH
+393 
-399 GVKRV
+399 
-404 YNWDGLTA
+404 
-412 TKNHECFVG
+412 
-421 YDRDRTERFEWFRV
+421 
-435 NRYSLVPAT
+435 
-444 LPAGGIYEAMP
+444 
-455 ESNICYEDGAKA
+455 
-467 MVYDILN
+467 
-474 VGDRHCYVANGRLV
+474 
-488 HNSANMQNLPSG
+488 SANMQNLPSG

-506 DLLRRSIIARGNDV
+506 DLLRRSIIAQGNSV
-520 IINYDASQ
+520 IVNYDASQ
-528 IECLDGRGLVL
+528 IEC
-539 TQRGLVEMHNISI
+539 
-552 DDLLWDGIEW
+552 
-562 VSHDGLV
+562 
-569 MKGVKDVITYSGIT
+569 
-583 GTPNHIVY
+583 
-591 TTDGRA
+591 
-597 IPLGQAAAEHAKI
+597 
-610 LVGEV
+610 
-615 GGQAVRVVASA
+615 
-626 GQTHTSDDTLHS
+626 
-638 SVVSLPVRGRTASER
+638 
-653 QRRGAWGFSWLRVLH
+653 
-668 EPKVSAYSAVTSGA
+668 
-682 TATEV
+682 
-687 QRAGRAMQGEQVR
+687 
-700 LTSVQERRKPLR
+700 
-712 FLRGLCGVYV
+712 
-722 GNVSNA
+722 
-728 RLSGAGDRPYRYQ
+728 
-741 WALRQR
+741 
-747 ESTVVNTRAE
+747 
-757 RTKPELQCHGLLR
+757 
-770 WARDVGGE
+770 
-778 IHARLC
+778 
-784 EAVWGGC
+784 
-791 CYRLA
+791 
-796 TQWAYAGAS
+796 
-805 SGHSQNAKT
+805 
-814 SMGSTQWKMVF
+814 
-825 PRRVYKTVLSALQ
+825 
-838 RTDGVQ
+838 
-844 SNKVRYDE
+844 
-852 WGNPITGTIEVF
+852 
-864 DIVNAGPRHRFTYN
+864 
-878 GLVVSNCRVLAYVA
+878 RVLAYIA
-892 NQTDVMAVFASGGDV
+892 NQTDVLGVFASGGDV

-921 EIVEGRKSNDPD
+921 EIIDGRKSSDPE
-933 TAHKYNM
+933 TAHKYSM
-940 IRQYGKTATLALGYG
+940 MRQYGKTATLALGYG

-962 KYALL
+962 KYALVN
-967 TAGISMAMDE
+967 TGINMTMDE

-986 DANNFITGFWRM
+986 DANGFITGFWRM
-998 CDQALAAMV
+998 CDQALATMV
-1007 SGGQMYFGGPDGK
+1007 AGGQMYFGGADGK

-1050 LSADL
+1050 LSADF

-1062 YFYEK
+1062 YFYDK

-1075 NTKVYSGLVAENITQ
+1075 KTKVYSGLVAENITQ
-1090 ALAFAIMKIQA
+1090 ALAFAVMKTQA

-1130 AEYMYRCMCTAPD
+1130 ADYMHRCMCTAPD
-1143 YIQGITLA
+1143 YIQGIPLA

>member
-36 MVAVKFNE
+36 MVAVKFND
-44 DPVQVIDGEQIPA
+44 DPVQVIDGEQIPT
-57 FFATVDWSNTAVIA
+57 FFSTVDWSNTAVIA

-83 RYGVRPAMLIDTM
+83 RYGVRPAVLIDTM
-96 SMAQALGVPTIAGSA
+96 SMAQALGVQTLAGSA

-226 TQEDLSAHLRSNDKF
+226 TQDELSAHLRSNDKF
-241 AEVLRGLGGIT
+241 AEVLRSMGGIT
-252 EEEMEQGKSGT
+252 EEELEQGKTGA

-269 MSEKTGKT
+269 VSEKTGKT

-290 LCEHDDPKI
+290 LCEHEDPKV
-299 QAVCQARLAA
+299 QAICQARLAA

-350 CFVGETMIVVLPKG
+350 CFVGETMIVVLPEG
-364 ASATEWEYRMI
+364 AAEDEWEYRMI
-375 KHVQLD
+375 KDVQLT

-412 TKNHECFVG
+412 TKNHECFVNHT
-421 YDRDRTERFEWFRV
+421 RTETMPFKWFRD
-435 NRYSLVPAT
+435 YGYLLTSAS
-444 LPAGGIYEAMP
+444 LPAGGIYETMP
-455 ESNICYEDGAKA
+455 ESNICYADGAKA

-474 VGDRHCYVANGRLV
+474 VGDRRCYVANGKLV

-528 IECLDGRGLVL
+528 IECLDGRGMVL
-539 TQRGLVEMHNISI
+539 TKRGLVELRYVGP
-552 DDLLWDGIEW
+552 DDLLWDGVEW
-562 VSHDGLV
+562 VKHDGV
-569 MKGVKDVITYSGIT
+569 VVKGIKDVITYSGIT
-583 GTPNHIVY
+583 ATPDHVVY
-591 TTDGRA
+591 TRNGVAVLFGRA
-597 IPLGQAAAEHAKI
+597 AAARIE
-610 LVGEV
+610 LMVGEV
-615 GGQAVRVVASA
+615 NGKAVYAA
-626 GQTHTSDDTLHS
+626 PLM
-638 SVVSLPVRGRTASER
+638 
-653 QRRGAWGFSWLRVLH
+653 RRYK
-668 EPKVSAYSAVTSGA
+668 PKPA
-682 TATEV
+682 TTPKSPT
-687 QRAGRAMQGEQVR
+687 G
-700 LTSVQERRKPLR
+700 
-712 FLRGLCGVYV
+712 
-722 GNVSNA
+722 
-728 RLSGAGDRPYRYQ
+728 
-741 WALRQR
+741 
-747 ESTVVNTRAE
+747 
-757 RTKPELQCHGLLR
+757 
-770 WARDVGGE
+770 
-778 IHARLC
+778 
-784 EAVWGGC
+784 
-791 CYRLA
+791 
-796 TQWAYAGAS
+796 
-805 SGHSQNAKT
+805 
-814 SMGSTQWKMVF
+814 
-825 PRRVYKTVLSALQ
+825 
-838 RTDGVQ
+838 
-844 SNKVRYDE
+844 RYDE

-878 GLVVSNCRVLAYVA
+878 GLVVSNCRVLAYTA
-892 NQTDVMAVFASGGDV
+892 NQTDVLGVFASGGDV

-921 EIVEGRKSNDPD
+921 EIIDGRKSSDPA
-933 TAHKYNM
+933 TAHKYSM
-940 IRQYGKTATLALGYG
+940 MRQYGKTATLALGYG

-962 KYALL
+962 RYALL
-967 TAGISMAMDE
+967 NAGINMTMDE
-977 SATTVRAWR
+977 SARTVRAWR
-986 DANNFITGFWRM
+986 DANGFITGFWRM
-998 CDQALAAMV
+998 CDQALATMV
-1007 SGGQMYFGGPDGK
+1007 AGGQMYFGGPDGK

-1050 LSADL
+1050 LSADF

-1062 YFYEK
+1062 YFYDK

-1075 NTKVYSGLVAENITQ
+1075 KTKVYSGLVAENITQ
-1090 ALAFAIMKIQA
+1090 ALAFAIMKTQA

-1117 WCIVVPREQAEVA
+1117 WCIVVPREQADVA
-1130 AEYMYRCMCTAPD
+1130 AEYMHRCMCTAPE
-1143 YIQGITLA
+1143 YIKGITLA

>member
-10 TYYDKEINLKKLTTQ
+10 TYYDKEINLKKMTTQ

-36 MVAVKFNE
+36 MVAVKFND
-44 DPVQVIDGEQIPA
+44 DPVQVIDGEQIPT
-57 FFATVDWSNTAVIA
+57 FFSTVDWSNTAVIA

-96 SMAQALGVPTIAGSA
+96 SMAQALGVQTLAGSA

-138 GKRRADFTP
+138 GKRRADFMP

-226 TQEDLSAHLRSNDKF
+226 TQDELSAHLRSNDKF
-241 AEVLRGLGGIT
+241 AEVLRSMGGIT
-252 EEEMEQGKSGT
+252 EEELEQGKTGA

-269 MSEKTGKT
+269 VSEKTGKT

-290 LCEHDDPKI
+290 LCEHDDPKV
-299 QAVCQARLAA
+299 QAICQARLAA

-350 CFVGETMIVVLPKG
+350 CFVGETMIVVLPVG
-364 ASATEWEYRMI
+364 AGVTEWEYRMI
-375 KHVQLD
+375 KDIQLT

-412 TKNHECFVG
+412 TKNHECF
-421 YDRDRTERFEWFRV
+421 TNSEREYTKPFKWFMD
-435 NRYSLVPAT
+435 NRYALAKAQ
-444 LPAGGIYEAMP
+444 LPAGGKQVTPVTNLYYA
-455 ESNICYEDGAKA
+455 DGAKV

-474 VGDRHCYVANGRLV
+474 VGPRHCYVANGKLV

-528 IECLDGRGLVL
+528 IECLDSNGTVL
-539 TQRGLVEMHNISI
+539 TQRGLVKMRDISI
-552 DDLLWDGIEW
+552 DDLLWDGVEW

-615 GGQAVRVVASA
+615 GGKAVRAVVCA
-626 GQTHTSDDTLHS
+626 GQTHTIDDTLHS

-653 QRRGAWGFSWLRVLH
+653 QRREAWGLSWLRGLY
-668 EPKVSAYSAVTSGA
+668 EPQVSTYTQATSEA
-682 TATEV
+682 TATAV
-687 QRAGRAMQGEQVR
+687 QRIGREMQGEQVH
-700 LTSVQERRKPLR
+700 LQTIQERRKSLH
-712 FLRGLCGVYV
+712 FLRRLCGVYV
-722 GNVSNA
+722 GDVSNA

-741 WALRQR
+741 WSLCQR
-747 ESTVVNTRAE
+747 ESTTGNARAE
-757 RTKPELQCHGLLR
+757 CPKPELQCHGLLR
-770 WARDVGGE
+770 WARDVGVE
-778 IHARLC
+778 IHTRLC
-784 EAVWGGC
+784 EAVRCVYGHKMV
-791 CYRLA
+791 
-796 TQWAYAGAS
+796 TQWDYAGAS
-805 SGHSQNAKT
+805 SGYSQNAKAR
-814 SMGSTQWKMVF
+814 MVGTQGGMVF
-825 PRRVYKTVLSALQ
+825 PRRVYKAVLSTLQ
-838 RTDGVQ
+838 PIYGIQ
-844 SNKVRYDE
+844 SDTQRYDE

-878 GLVVSNCRVLAYVA
+878 GLVVSNCRVLAYTA
-892 NQTDVMAVFASGGDV
+892 NQTDVLGVFASGGDV

-921 EIVEGRKSNDPD
+921 EIVDGRKSSDPA
-933 TAHKYNM
+933 TAHKYSM
-940 IRQYGKTATLALGYG
+940 MRQYGKTATLALGYG

-962 KYALL
+962 RYALL
-967 TAGISMAMDE
+967 NAGINMTMDE
-977 SATTVRAWR
+977 SARTVRAWR
-986 DANNFITGFWRM
+986 DANGFITGFWRM
-998 CDQALAAMV
+998 CDQALATMV
-1007 SGGQMYFGGPDGK
+1007 AGGQMYFGGPDGK

-1050 LSADL
+1050 LSADF

-1062 YFYEK
+1062 YFYDK

-1075 NTKVYSGLVAENITQ
+1075 KTKVYSGLVAENITQ
-1090 ALAFAIMKIQA
+1090 ALAFAIMKTQA

-1130 AEYMYRCMCTAPD
+1130 AEYMHRCMCTAPE
-1143 YIQGITLA
+1143 YIKGITLA

>member
-10 TYYDKEINLKKLTTQ
+10 TYYDKEINLKKMTTQ

-36 MVAVKFNE
+36 MVSAKFNE
-44 DPVQVIDGEQIPA
+44 DPVQIIDGEQIPT

-187 RCYTEPRLTVDI
+187 RCYTEPRLTVDL

-214 EQLAEVCKMFNT
+214 EQLAEVCKMFGT
-226 TQEDLSAHLRSNDKF
+226 TQENLSALLRSNDKF
-241 AEVLRGLGGIT
+241 AEVLRSIGGVT
-252 EEEMEQGKSGT
+252 EEEAEQGKSGT
-263 FIIPTK
+263 FIIPIK
-269 MSEKTGKT
+269 VSEKTGKT

-350 CFVGETMIVVLPKG
+350 
-364 ASATEWEYRMI
+364 
-375 KHVQLD
+375 
-381 DLIWDGSDWCAH
+381 
-393 DGVVCH
+393 
-399 GVKRV
+399 
-404 YNWDGLTA
+404 
-412 TKNHECFVG
+412 
-421 YDRDRTERFEWFRV
+421 
-435 NRYSLVPAT
+435 
-444 LPAGGIYEAMP
+444 
-455 ESNICYEDGAKA
+455 
-467 MVYDILN
+467 
-474 VGDRHCYVANGRLV
+474 
-488 HNSANMQNLPSG
+488 SANMQNLPSG

-506 DLLRRSIIARGNDV
+506 DLLRRSIIAQGNSV
-520 IINYDASQ
+520 IVNYDASQ
-528 IECLDGRGLVL
+528 IE
-539 TQRGLVEMHNISI
+539 
-552 DDLLWDGIEW
+552 
-562 VSHDGLV
+562 
-569 MKGVKDVITYSGIT
+569 
-583 GTPNHIVY
+583 
-591 TTDGRA
+591 
-597 IPLGQAAAEHAKI
+597 
-610 LVGEV
+610 
-615 GGQAVRVVASA
+615 
-626 GQTHTSDDTLHS
+626 
-638 SVVSLPVRGRTASER
+638 
-653 QRRGAWGFSWLRVLH
+653 
-668 EPKVSAYSAVTSGA
+668 
-682 TATEV
+682 
-687 QRAGRAMQGEQVR
+687 
-700 LTSVQERRKPLR
+700 
-712 FLRGLCGVYV
+712 
-722 GNVSNA
+722 
-728 RLSGAGDRPYRYQ
+728 
-741 WALRQR
+741 
-747 ESTVVNTRAE
+747 
-757 RTKPELQCHGLLR
+757 
-770 WARDVGGE
+770 
-778 IHARLC
+778 
-784 EAVWGGC
+784 
-791 CYRLA
+791 
-796 TQWAYAGAS
+796 
-805 SGHSQNAKT
+805 
-814 SMGSTQWKMVF
+814 
-825 PRRVYKTVLSALQ
+825 
-838 RTDGVQ
+838 
-844 SNKVRYDE
+844 
-852 WGNPITGTIEVF
+852 
-864 DIVNAGPRHRFTYN
+864 
-878 GLVVSNCRVLAYVA
+878 CRVLAYVA
-892 NQTDVMAVFASGGDV
+892 NQTDVLGVFASGGDV

-921 EIVEGRKSNDPD
+921 EIIDGRKSSDPE
-933 TAHKYNM
+933 TAHKYSM
-940 IRQYGKTATLALGYG
+940 MRQYGKTATLALGYG

-962 KYALL
+962 KYALVN
-967 TAGISMAMDE
+967 TGINMTMDE
-977 SATTVRAWR
+977 SAATVRAWR
-986 DANNFITGFWRM
+986 DANGFITGFWRM
-998 CDQALAAMV
+998 CDQALATMV
-1007 SGGQMYFGGPDGK
+1007 AGGQMYFGGADGK
-1020 MFFADGNRYIFGRK
+1020 MFFADGNRYVFGRK

-1050 LSADL
+1050 LRADF

-1062 YFYEK
+1062 YFYDK

-1075 NTKVYSGLVAENITQ
+1075 ETKVYSGLVAENITQ
-1090 ALAFAIMKIQA
+1090 ALAFAVMKTQA

-1130 AEYMYRCMCTAPD
+1130 ADYMHRCMCTAPD
-1143 YIQGITLA
+1143 YIQGIPLA

-1171 NNPDRKHIFNPQ
+1171 NNPDRKHIFNPM
-1183 TGEIL
+1183 TGEVL

>member
-10 TYYDKEINLKKLTTQ
+10 TYYDKEINLKKMPTQ

-36 MVAVKFNE
+36 MVSAKFNE

-214 EQLAEVCKMFNT
+214 ERLAEVCKMFGT
-226 TQEDLSAHLRSNDKF
+226 TQDNLSALLRSNDKF
-241 AEVLRGLGGIT
+241 AEVLRSIGGVT
-252 EEEMEQGKSGT
+252 EEEAEQGKSGT

-269 MSEKTGKT
+269 VSEKTGKT

-338 AHTNRMSGGSAG
+338 AHTNRLSGGA
-350 CFVGETMIVVLPKG
+350 
-364 ASATEWEYRMI
+364 AS
-375 KHVQLD
+375 
-381 DLIWDGSDWCAH
+381 
-393 DGVVCH
+393 
-399 GVKRV
+399 
-404 YNWDGLTA
+404 
-412 TKNHECFVG
+412 
-421 YDRDRTERFEWFRV
+421 
-435 NRYSLVPAT
+435 
-444 LPAGGIYEAMP
+444 
-455 ESNICYEDGAKA
+455 
-467 MVYDILN
+467 
-474 VGDRHCYVANGRLV
+474 
-488 HNSANMQNLPSG
+488 SANMQNLPSG

-506 DLLRRSIIARGNDV
+506 DLLRRSIIAQGNSV
-520 IINYDASQ
+520 IVNYDASQ
-528 IECLDGRGLVL
+528 IE
-539 TQRGLVEMHNISI
+539 
-552 DDLLWDGIEW
+552 
-562 VSHDGLV
+562 
-569 MKGVKDVITYSGIT
+569 
-583 GTPNHIVY
+583 
-591 TTDGRA
+591 
-597 IPLGQAAAEHAKI
+597 
-610 LVGEV
+610 
-615 GGQAVRVVASA
+615 
-626 GQTHTSDDTLHS
+626 
-638 SVVSLPVRGRTASER
+638 
-653 QRRGAWGFSWLRVLH
+653 
-668 EPKVSAYSAVTSGA
+668 
-682 TATEV
+682 
-687 QRAGRAMQGEQVR
+687 
-700 LTSVQERRKPLR
+700 
-712 FLRGLCGVYV
+712 
-722 GNVSNA
+722 
-728 RLSGAGDRPYRYQ
+728 
-741 WALRQR
+741 
-747 ESTVVNTRAE
+747 
-757 RTKPELQCHGLLR
+757 
-770 WARDVGGE
+770 
-778 IHARLC
+778 
-784 EAVWGGC
+784 
-791 CYRLA
+791 
-796 TQWAYAGAS
+796 
-805 SGHSQNAKT
+805 
-814 SMGSTQWKMVF
+814 
-825 PRRVYKTVLSALQ
+825 
-838 RTDGVQ
+838 
-844 SNKVRYDE
+844 
-852 WGNPITGTIEVF
+852 
-864 DIVNAGPRHRFTYN
+864 
-878 GLVVSNCRVLAYVA
+878 CRVLAYVA
-892 NQTDVMAVFASGGDV
+892 NQTDVLGVFASGGDV
-907 YSFAASKIHGIPYQ
+907 YSFAASKIHDIPYQ
-921 EIVEGRKSNDPD
+921 EIVDGRKSSDPE
-933 TAHKYNM
+933 TAHKYGM
-940 IRQYGKTATLALGYG
+940 MRQYGKTATLALGYG

-962 KYALL
+962 KYALVN
-967 TAGISMAMDE
+967 TGINMTMDE

-986 DANNFITGFWRM
+986 DANSFITGFWRM
-998 CDQALAAMV
+998 CDQALATMV
-1007 SGGQMYFGGPDGK
+1007 AGGQMYFGGPDGK
-1020 MFFADGNRYIFGRK
+1020 LFFADGNRYIFGRK

-1050 LSADL
+1050 LSADF

-1062 YFYEK
+1062 YFYDK

-1075 NTKVYSGLVAENITQ
+1075 QTKVYSGLVAENLTQ
-1090 ALAFAIMKIQA
+1090 ALAFAIMKTQA
-1101 VWIAQY
+1101 IWISQY

-1117 WCIVVPREQAEVA
+1117 WCIVVPRDQAEVA
-1130 AEYMYRCMCTAPD
+1130 AAYMHRCMCTAPD
-1143 YIQGITLA
+1143 YAKGLPLA

>member
-10 TYYDKEINLKKLTTQ
+10 TYYDKEINLKKMTTQ

-36 MVAVKFNE
+36 MVSAKFNE
-44 DPVQVIDGEQIPA
+44 APVQIIDGEQIPA

-171 RQYLTDEEMR
+171 RQYLTDEEMC

-187 RCYTEPRLTVDI
+187 RCYTEPRLTVDL

-214 EQLAEVCKMFNT
+214 EQLAEVCKMFGT
-226 TQEDLSAHLRSNDKF
+226 TQDNLSALLRSNDKF
-241 AEVLRGLGGIT
+241 AEVLRSIGGVT
-252 EEEMEQGKSGT
+252 EEEAEQGKSGT

-269 MSEKTGKT
+269 VSEKTGKT

-350 CFVGETMIVVLPKG
+350 
-364 ASATEWEYRMI
+364 
-375 KHVQLD
+375 
-381 DLIWDGSDWCAH
+381 
-393 DGVVCH
+393 
-399 GVKRV
+399 
-404 YNWDGLTA
+404 
-412 TKNHECFVG
+412 
-421 YDRDRTERFEWFRV
+421 
-435 NRYSLVPAT
+435 
-444 LPAGGIYEAMP
+444 
-455 ESNICYEDGAKA
+455 
-467 MVYDILN
+467 
-474 VGDRHCYVANGRLV
+474 
-488 HNSANMQNLPSG
+488 SANMQNLPSG

-506 DLLRRSIIARGNDV
+506 DLLRRSIIAQGNSV
-520 IINYDASQ
+520 IVNYDASQ
-528 IECLDGRGLVL
+528 IEC
-539 TQRGLVEMHNISI
+539 
-552 DDLLWDGIEW
+552 
-562 VSHDGLV
+562 
-569 MKGVKDVITYSGIT
+569 
-583 GTPNHIVY
+583 
-591 TTDGRA
+591 
-597 IPLGQAAAEHAKI
+597 
-610 LVGEV
+610 
-615 GGQAVRVVASA
+615 
-626 GQTHTSDDTLHS
+626 
-638 SVVSLPVRGRTASER
+638 
-653 QRRGAWGFSWLRVLH
+653 
-668 EPKVSAYSAVTSGA
+668 
-682 TATEV
+682 
-687 QRAGRAMQGEQVR
+687 
-700 LTSVQERRKPLR
+700 
-712 FLRGLCGVYV
+712 
-722 GNVSNA
+722 
-728 RLSGAGDRPYRYQ
+728 
-741 WALRQR
+741 
-747 ESTVVNTRAE
+747 
-757 RTKPELQCHGLLR
+757 
-770 WARDVGGE
+770 
-778 IHARLC
+778 
-784 EAVWGGC
+784 
-791 CYRLA
+791 
-796 TQWAYAGAS
+796 
-805 SGHSQNAKT
+805 
-814 SMGSTQWKMVF
+814 
-825 PRRVYKTVLSALQ
+825 
-838 RTDGVQ
+838 
-844 SNKVRYDE
+844 
-852 WGNPITGTIEVF
+852 
-864 DIVNAGPRHRFTYN
+864 
-878 GLVVSNCRVLAYVA
+878 RVLAYIA
-892 NQTDVMAVFASGGDV
+892 NQTDVLGVFASGGDV

-921 EIVEGRKSNDPD
+921 EIVDGRKSSDPE
-933 TAHKYNM
+933 TAHKYSM
-940 IRQYGKTATLALGYG
+940 MRQYGKTATLALGYG

-962 KYALL
+962 KYALVN
-967 TAGISMAMDE
+967 TGINMTMDE

-986 DANNFITGFWRM
+986 DANGFITGFWRM
-998 CDQALAAMV
+998 CDQALATMV
-1007 SGGQMYFGGPDGK
+1007 AGGQMYFGGADGK

-1050 LSADL
+1050 LSADF

-1062 YFYEK
+1062 YFYDK

-1075 NTKVYSGLVAENITQ
+1075 KTKVYSGLVAENITQ
-1090 ALAFAIMKIQA
+1090 ALAFAVMKTQA

-1130 AEYMYRCMCTAPD
+1130 ADYMHRCMCTAPD
-1143 YIQGITLA
+1143 YIQGIPLA

-1171 NNPDRKHIFNPQ
+1171 NNPDRKHIFNPM
-1183 TGEIL
+1183 TGEVL

>member
-36 MVAVKFNE
+36 MVSAKFNE
-44 DPVQVIDGEQIPA
+44 DPVQIIDGEQIPT

-187 RCYTEPRLTVDI
+187 RCYTEPRLTVDL

-214 EQLAEVCKMFNT
+214 EQLAEVCRMFNT
-226 TQEDLSAHLRSNDKF
+226 TQDNLSALLRSNDKF
-241 AEVLRGLGGIT
+241 AEVLRSIGGVT
-252 EEEMEQGKSGT
+252 EEEAEQGKSGM

-269 MSEKTGKT
+269 VSEKTGKT

-290 LCEHDDPKI
+290 LCEHEDPKV

-350 CFVGETMIVVLPKG
+350 
-364 ASATEWEYRMI
+364 
-375 KHVQLD
+375 
-381 DLIWDGSDWCAH
+381 
-393 DGVVCH
+393 
-399 GVKRV
+399 
-404 YNWDGLTA
+404 
-412 TKNHECFVG
+412 
-421 YDRDRTERFEWFRV
+421 
-435 NRYSLVPAT
+435 
-444 LPAGGIYEAMP
+444 
-455 ESNICYEDGAKA
+455 
-467 MVYDILN
+467 
-474 VGDRHCYVANGRLV
+474 
-488 HNSANMQNLPSG
+488 SANMQNLPSG

-520 IINYDASQ
+520 IVNFDASA
-528 IECLDGRGLVL
+528 
-539 TQRGLVEMHNISI
+539 VE
-552 DDLLWDGIEW
+552 
-562 VSHDGLV
+562 
-569 MKGVKDVITYSGIT
+569 
-583 GTPNHIVY
+583 
-591 TTDGRA
+591 A
-597 IPLGQAAAEHAKI
+597 
-610 LVGEV
+610 
-615 GGQAVRVVASA
+615 
-626 GQTHTSDDTLHS
+626 
-638 SVVSLPVRGRTASER
+638 RT
-653 QRRGAWGFSWLRVLH
+653 
-668 EPKVSAYSAVTSGA
+668 
-682 TATEV
+682 
-687 QRAGRAMQGEQVR
+687 
-700 LTSVQERRKPLR
+700 
-712 FLRGLCGVYV
+712 
-722 GNVSNA
+722 
-728 RLSGAGDRPYRYQ
+728 
-741 WALRQR
+741 
-747 ESTVVNTRAE
+747 
-757 RTKPELQCHGLLR
+757 
-770 WARDVGGE
+770 
-778 IHARLC
+778 
-784 EAVWGGC
+784 
-791 CYRLA
+791 
-796 TQWAYAGAS
+796 
-805 SGHSQNAKT
+805 
-814 SMGSTQWKMVF
+814 
-825 PRRVYKTVLSALQ
+825 
-838 RTDGVQ
+838 
-844 SNKVRYDE
+844 
-852 WGNPITGTIEVF
+852 
-864 DIVNAGPRHRFTYN
+864 
-878 GLVVSNCRVLAYVA
+878 LAYVA
-892 NQTDVMAVFASGGDV
+892 NQTDVIGVFASGGDV
-907 YSFAASKIHGIPYQ
+907 YAYAAARQHGIPYQ
-921 EIVEGRKSNDPD
+921 EVVDGRKRSDPE
-933 TAHKYNM
+933 TAKKYNAM
-940 IRQYGKTATLALGYG
+940 RQYGKLLTLSLGYG

-962 KYALL
+962 RYALL
-967 TAGISMAMDE
+967 NAGLNISMEEAAK
-977 SATTVRAWR
+977 SVRAWR
-986 DANNFITGFWRM
+986 DANGFITGFWRM
-998 CDQALAAMV
+998 CDQALATMV
-1007 SGGQMYFGGPDGK
+1007 AGGQMYFGGPDGK
-1020 MFFADGNRYIFGRK
+1020 LFFADGNRHIFGRK
-1034 VAGIRMPNGL
+1034 VAGIRLPNGL

-1050 LSADL
+1050 LSVDM

-1075 NTKVYSGLVAENITQ
+1075 KTKVYSGLCAENCIQ
-1090 ALAFAIMKIQA
+1090 ALAFAVMKTQA

-1117 WCIVVPREQAEVA
+1117 WCIVVPRDQAEVA
-1130 AEYMYRCMCTAPD
+1130 ADYMHRCMCTTPD
-1143 YIQGITLA
+1143 YAKGLPLA